1 MKQCKRLAALLLCMV
16 LLATMIPSAS
26 AYTAGDNVNVYLDL
40 TALLSLPEHHLL
52 AFPWMATKYCSSAE
66 NGNTLTTSGEW
77 IYCIDYY
84 NKAQQGV
91 VSSTATVL
99 EDTTYWTNLSI
110 RAQQGITYALIYGC
124 PSYSNEFFGYA
135 ATQLI
140 IWEYQTGARTSAT
153 QSCGMFSTTLAS
165 NSRLK
170 ANYDG
175 ILAQIALHQALPS
188 FNRQKIT
195 LNGYGRANGVT
206 ITDANG
212 TFRNDQWSISAS
224 AAKSGVVVEQTGNN
238 LFVYATEALAPN
250 KPVNIGLQR
259 KLLVSTGN
267 ALCVMSAAQHAVLG
281 TPPDPLAVSLSVQ
294 VNATGALKIKK
305 TSEDGVVAGITFR
318 VTGNNYDQ
326 TVTTDTNGELL
337 LEKLLPG
344 TYTVTEQDAPDRYEP
359 QQPQTVTVTANATAE
374 VQFSNVL
381 KRGSLKIRKVSE
393 DGVVAGITFHVT
405 GTNGY
410 DQTATTNDAGELL
423 LEKLLPG
430 TYTVTEQDA
439 PDRYEPQQPQT
450 VTVTANA
457 TAEVQFSN
465 VLKRGSLKI
474 RKVSEDGVVAGITF
488 HVTGTN
494 GYDQTATTND
504 AGELLLEKLL
514 PGTYTV
520 TEQDAPDRY
529 APQQPKT
536 ITVKADA
543 VAEIKFENV
552 IKRGTVYG
560 KKVDPDGGK
569 ISGAVF
575 GVFSADE
582 TEFTKETAVQIATS
596 DEHGQFA
603 FEDVLFGSWLIKEL
617 EPAEGFLANEKIYP
631 VTIFENAQRLEI
643 IAVNYRIPEIH
654 TTATVGGEKAVGASG
669 VITLTDTV
677 SYKHLIPGKE
687 YTLTGK
693 LMDKATGKAFLLD
706 GEEITSEVTFTPD
719 EPDGEIEVEFTFDA
733 RSIQEKTDLVVF
745 EGLRSD
751 GIELAVHADIEDVGQ
766 TVTIIPPE
774 IHTTADVDGEKAV
787 GASGVITLTDTV
799 SYKHLIPG
807 KEYTL
812 TGKLMDKAT
821 GEAFLLDGK
830 EITSEVT
837 FTPDEPDGVIEVEF
851 TFDARLIQ
859 IETDLVVFEGLRS
872 DGIELAVHAD
882 IEDVGQTVTIIPPEI
897 HTTATIGGK
906 KEATAAGTITIEDV
920 VKYENLLPGKEYTV
934 FGELMDKSTGKSF
947 LVDGKPVT
955 AEATFTPEKSS
966 GEVKVEFT
974 FDAAGISEKTDIVVF
989 EAVYHEKVLLAVH
1002 ADIEDEGQTVTIT
1015 PPETPKTG
1023 DSSHI
1028 LPWSILCGAAALGT
1042 LMIAIA
1048 DKKRRATK

>member
-26 AYTAGDNVNVYLDL
+26 AYSAGDSVNVYLDL
-40 TALLSLPEHHLL
+40 TALLSLPEHNLL
-52 AFPWMATKYCSSAE
+52 AFPWMATRYCTSAE
-66 NGNTLTTSGEW
+66 NGNTLTTSGDW

-212 TFRNDQWSISAS
+212 TFRNDQWSISAG

-238 LFVYATEALAPN
+238 LFVYATEALTPN
-250 KPVNIGLQR
+250 KAVNIGLQR

-294 VNATGALKIKK
+294 VNATGSLKIRK
-305 TSEDGVVAGITFR
+305 TSEDGIVAGITFR
-318 VTGNNYDQ
+318 VTGNGYDQ
-326 TVTTDTNGELL
+326 TATTNDAGELL
-337 LEKLLPG
+337 LQNLLPG

-381 KRGSLKIRKVSE
+381 KRGSLKIIKTSE
-393 DGVVAGITFHVT
+393 DGIVAGITFRVT
-405 GTNGY
+405 GNGY

-423 LEKLLPG
+423 LE
-430 TYTVTEQDA
+430 
-439 PDRYEPQQPQT
+439 
-450 VTVTANA
+450 N
-457 TAEVQFSN
+457 
-465 VLKRGSLKI
+465 
-474 RKVSEDGVVAGITF
+474 
-488 HVTGTN
+488 
-494 GYDQTATTND
+494 
-504 AGELLLEKLL
+504 LL

-575 GVFSADE
+575 GLFAADE
-582 TEFTKETAVQIATS
+582 TEFTKETAVQLATS
-596 DEHGQFA
+596 DENGQFA
-603 FEDVLFGSWLIKEL
+603 FANVLYGDWIIKEL
-617 EPAEGFLANEKIYP
+617 EPAEGFLPNEKIYP
-631 VTIFENAQRLEI
+631 VTISKDAQRLEI

-654 TTATVGGEKAVGASG
+654 TTATVDGEKTVGAAG

-706 GEEITSEVTFTPD
+706 GKEITSEVTFTPD

-733 RSIQEKTDLVVF
+733 R
-745 EGLRSD
+745 
-751 GIELAVHADIEDVGQ
+751 
-766 TVTIIPPE
+766 
-774 IHTTADVDGEKAV
+774 
-787 GASGVITLTDTV
+787 
-799 SYKHLIPG
+799 
-807 KEYTL
+807 
-812 TGKLMDKAT
+812 
-821 GEAFLLDGK
+821 
-830 EITSEVT
+830 
-837 FTPDEPDGVIEVEF
+837 
-851 TFDARLIQ
+851 LIQ
-859 IETDLVVFEGLRS
+859 IETDLVAFEGLRS

-920 VKYENLLPGKEYTV
+920 VKYENLIPGKEYTV

-947 LVDGKPVT
+947 LVDGKPIT

-974 FDAAGISEKTDIVVF
+974 FDAAGISEKTDVVVF

-1002 ADIEDEGQTVTIT
+1002 ADIEDVGQTVTLT

-1028 LPWSILCGAAALGT
+1028 LPWSILCGAAALGA

>member
-26 AYTAGDNVNVYLDL
+26 AYSAGDNVNVYLDL
-40 TALLSLPEHHLL
+40 TALLSLPEHNLL
-52 AFPWMATKYCSSAE
+52 AFPWMATKYCTSAE
-66 NGNTLTTSGEW
+66 NGNTLTTSGDW

-91 VSSTATVL
+91 VTSGT
-99 EDTTYWTNLSI
+99 TNLVDTPYW
-110 RAQQGITYALIYGC
+110 RALSRNAQRGITYALIYGC
-124 PSYSNEFFGYA
+124 PHYSNEFFGYA

-140 IWEYQTGARTSAT
+140 IWEYQTGARSYAA
-153 QSCGMFSTTLAS
+153 QSCGMFSTTLSS

-175 ILAQIALHQALPS
+175 ILAQIALHETVPS
-188 FNRQKIT
+188 FDGQRIT

-212 TFRNDQWSISAS
+212 TFRNDQWSIAGSNP
-224 AAKSGVVVEQTGNN
+224 GVVVEQTGDN
-238 LFVYATEALAPN
+238 LFVYATEALTPN
-250 KPVNIGLQR
+250 NPVNIGLRRQ
-259 KLLVSTGN
+259 LLVSTGN

-294 VNATGALKIKK
+294 VNATGSLKIKK

-318 VTGNNYDQ
+318 VTGKNYDQ
-326 TVTTDTNGELL
+326 TATTNDAGELL
-337 LEKLLPG
+337 LQNLLPG
-344 TYTVTEQDAPDRYEP
+344 TYTVTEQNAPERYEP

-381 KRGSLKIRKVSE
+381 KRGSLKIRKTSE
-393 DGVVAGITFHVT
+393 DGIVAGITFRVT

-423 LEKLLPG
+423 LQNLLPG

-439 PDRYEPQQPQT
+439 PDRYEPQPPQT

-457 TAEVQFSN
+457 TAEVRFAN
-465 VLKRGSLKI
+465 TLRRGGLKI
-474 RKVSEDGVVAGITF
+474 RKTSEDGVVAGITF
-488 HVTGTN
+488 RVTGTN

-504 AGELLLEKLL
+504 AGELLLQNLL

-536 ITVKADA
+536 VTVKADA
-543 VAEIKFENV
+543 VIEVTFRNT
-552 IKRGTVYG
+552 IKRGTIHG
-560 KKVDPDGGK
+560 KKVDSDGGK

-575 GVFSADE
+575 GLFAADE
-582 TEFTKETAVQIATS
+582 TEFSAETAVQIATS
-596 DEHGQFA
+596 DENGQFA
-603 FEDVLFGSWLIKEL
+603 FANVLFGSWLIKEL

-631 VTIFENAQRLEI
+631 VTISENAQRLEI
-643 IAVNYRIPEIH
+643 IVVNYRIPEIH

-669 VITLTDTV
+669 VITLTDAV

-766 TVTIIPPE
+766 TVTLTPPE
-774 IHTTADVDGEKAV
+774 IHTTATVGGEKTV
-787 GASGVITLTDTV
+787 GAAGVITLTDTV

-821 GEAFLLDGK
+821 GKAFLLDGK

-837 FTPDEPDGVIEVEF
+837 FTPDEPDGEIEVEF

-859 IETDLVVFEGLRS
+859 EKTDLVVFEGLRS

-882 IEDVGQTVTIIPPEI
+882 IEDVGQTVTLTPPEI

-920 VKYENLLPGKEYTV
+920 VKYENLIPGKEYTV
-934 FGELMDKSTGKSF
+934 FGELMDKATGKSF

-955 AEATFTPEKSS
+955 AEATFTPKKSS

-974 FDAAGISEKTDIVVF
+974 FDAAGISEKTDVVVF

-1002 ADIEDEGQTVTIT
+1002 ADIEDVGQTVTLT

-1023 DSSHI
+1023 DSNHI
-1028 LPWSILCGAAALGT
+1028 LPWSILCGAAALGA

-1048 DKKRRATK
+1048 DTKRRAVK

>member
-66 NGNTLTTSGEW
+66 NGNTLTTSGDW

-91 VSSTATVL
+91 VTSGT
-99 EDTTYWTNLSI
+99 TNLVDTSYW
-110 RAQQGITYALIYGC
+110 RALSRNAQRGITYALIYGC
-124 PSYSNEFFGYA
+124 PHYSNEFFGYA

-140 IWEYQTGARTSAT
+140 IWEYQTGARSYAA
-153 QSCGMFSTTLAS
+153 QSCGMFSTTLSS

-175 ILAQIALHQALPS
+175 ILAQIALHETAPS
-188 FNRQKIT
+188 FDSQRIT

-212 TFRNDQWSISAS
+212 TFRNDQWSISSS

-238 LFVYATEALAPN
+238 LFVYATEALTPN

-294 VNATGALKIKK
+294 VNATGSLKIRK
-305 TSEDGVVAGITFR
+305 TSEDGIVAGITFR
-318 VTGNNYDQ
+318 VTGNGYDQ
-326 TVTTDTNGELL
+326 TATTNDAGELL
-337 LEKLLPG
+337 LQNLLPG
-344 TYTVTEQDAPDRYEP
+344 TYTVTEQNAPERYEP

-374 VQFSNVL
+374 VRFSNVL
-381 KRGSLKIRKVSE
+381 KRGGLKIKKTSE
-393 DGVVAGITFHVT
+393 DGIVAGITFRVT
-405 GTNGY
+405 SNGY

-457 TAEVQFSN
+457 TAEVRFSN

-474 RKVSEDGVVAGITF
+474 KKTSEDGIVAGITF
-488 HVTGTN
+488 RVTGAN

-504 AGELLLEKLL
+504 AGELLLQNLL

-520 TEQDAPDRY
+520 TEQDAPERY

-543 VAEIKFENV
+543 VAEVTFRNT

-575 GVFSADE
+575 GLFVADE
-582 TEFTKETAVQIATS
+582 TEFTKDTAVQLSTS
-596 DEHGQFA
+596 DENGQFA
-603 FEDVLFGSWLIKEL
+603 FEDVLYGDWIIKEL
-617 EPAEGFLANEKIYP
+617 EPAEGFLPNEKVYP
-631 VTIFENAQRLEI
+631 VTISENAQRLEI

-654 TTATVGGEKAVGASG
+654 TTATVGGEKAVGAAG

-693 LMDKATGKAFLLD
+693 LMDKATGK
-706 GEEITSEVTFTPD
+706 
-719 EPDGEIEVEFTFDA
+719 
-733 RSIQEKTDLVVF
+733 
-745 EGLRSD
+745 
-751 GIELAVHADIEDVGQ
+751 
-766 TVTIIPPE
+766 
-774 IHTTADVDGEKAV
+774 
-787 GASGVITLTDTV
+787 
-799 SYKHLIPG
+799 
-807 KEYTL
+807 
-812 TGKLMDKAT
+812 
-821 GEAFLLDGK
+821 AFLLDGK

-920 VKYENLLPGKEYTV
+920 VKYENLIPGKEYTV

-1028 LPWSILCGAAALGT
+1028 LPWSILCGAAALGA

>member
-26 AYTAGDNVNVYLDL
+26 AYSAGDNVNVYLDL
-40 TALLSLPEHHLL
+40 TALLSLPEHNLL
-52 AFPWMATKYCSSAE
+52 AFPWMATKYCTSAE
-66 NGNTLTTSGEW
+66 NGNTLTTSGDW

-91 VSSTATVL
+91 VTSGT
-99 EDTTYWTNLSI
+99 TNLVDTPYW
-110 RAQQGITYALIYGC
+110 RALSRNAQRGITYALIYGC
-124 PSYSNEFFGYA
+124 PHYSNEFFGYA

-140 IWEYQTGARTSAT
+140 IWEYQTGARSYAA
-153 QSCGMFSTTLAS
+153 QSCGMFSTTLSS

-175 ILAQIALHQALPS
+175 ILAQIALHETVPS
-188 FNRQKIT
+188 FDGQRIT

-212 TFRNDQWSISAS
+212 TFRNDQWSIAGSNP
-224 AAKSGVVVEQTGNN
+224 GVVVEQTGDN
-238 LFVYATEALAPN
+238 LFVYATEALTPN
-250 KPVNIGLQR
+250 NPVNIGLQR
-259 KLLVSTGN
+259 KLLVATGN

-294 VNATGALKIKK
+294 VNATGSLKIRK
-305 TSEDGVVAGITFR
+305 TSEDGIVAGITFR
-318 VTGNNYDQ
+318 VTGSNYDQ
-326 TVTTDTNGELL
+326 TATTDANGELL
-337 LEKLLPG
+337 LQNLLPG
-344 TYTVTEQDAPDRYEP
+344 TYTVTEQDAPDRYVP

-374 VQFSNVL
+374 VTFSNVL
-381 KRGSLKIRKVSE
+381 KRGGLKIKKVSE

-405 GTNGY
+405 GANGY
-410 DQTATTNDAGELL
+410 DQTATTDA
-423 LEKLLPG
+423 
-430 TYTVTEQDA
+430 
-439 PDRYEPQQPQT
+439 
-450 VTVTANA
+450 N
-457 TAEVQFSN
+457 
-465 VLKRGSLKI
+465 
-474 RKVSEDGVVAGITF
+474 
-488 HVTGTN
+488 
-494 GYDQTATTND
+494 
-504 AGELLLEKLL
+504 GELLLEKLL

-529 APQQPKT
+529 APQQPQT
-536 ITVKADA
+536 VTVKADA

-654 TTATVGGEKAVGASG
+654 TTATVGGEKAVGAAG

-693 LMDKATGKAFLLD
+693 LMDKATGKSFLVD
-706 GEEITSEVTFTPD
+706 GKPVTAEVTFTP
-719 EPDGEIEVEFTFDA
+719 EKSSGEVKVEFTFDA

-766 TVTIIPPE
+766 TVTLTPPE
-774 IHTTADVDGEKAV
+774 IHTTATVGGEKTV
-787 GASGVITLTDTV
+787 GAAGVITLTDTV

-821 GEAFLLDGK
+821 G
-830 EITSEVT
+830 
-837 FTPDEPDGVIEVEF
+837 
-851 TFDARLIQ
+851 
-859 IETDLVVFEGLRS
+859 
-872 DGIELAVHAD
+872 
-882 IEDVGQTVTIIPPEI
+882 
-897 HTTATIGGK
+897 
-906 KEATAAGTITIEDV
+906 
-920 VKYENLLPGKEYTV
+920 
-934 FGELMDKSTGKSF
+934 KSF

-955 AEATFTPEKSS
+955 AEVTFTPEKSS

-974 FDAAGISEKTDIVVF
+974 FDAAGISEKTDVVVF

-1002 ADIEDEGQTVTIT
+1002 ADIEDVGQTVTLT

-1028 LPWSILCGAAALGT
+1028 LPWSILCGAAALGA

>member
-40 TALLSLPEHHLL
+40 TALLSLPEHNLL
-52 AFPWMATKYCSSAE
+52 AFPWMATRYCSSAE
-66 NGNTLTTSGEW
+66 NGNTLTTSGDW

-91 VSSTATVL
+91 VSSSASDLTATG
-99 EDTTYWTNLSI
+99 YWQNLS
-110 RAQQGITYALIYGC
+110 RFARYGITYALIYGC
-124 PSYSNEFFGYA
+124 PNYSNEFFGYA

-140 IWEYQTGARTSAT
+140 IWEYQTGARLSAS
-153 QSCGMFSTTLAS
+153 QSCDMFATTLAS

-175 ILAQIALHQALPS
+175 ILAQIALHQTPPS
-188 FNRQKIT
+188 FDSQRIT

-206 ITDANG
+206 ITDTNG
-212 TFRNDQWSISAS
+212 IFRNDQWSIAGSNP
-224 AAKSGVVVEQTGNN
+224 GVVVEQTGNN
-238 LFVYATEALAPN
+238 LFVYATEALTPN

-259 KLLVSTGN
+259 KLLVATGN

-318 VTGNNYDQ
+318 VTGSNYDQ
-326 TVTTDTNGELL
+326 TATTDANGELL
-337 LEKLLPG
+337 LQNLLPG
-344 TYTVTEQDAPDRYEP
+344 TYTVTEQDAPDRYVP

-374 VQFSNVL
+374 VTFSNVL
-381 KRGSLKIRKVSE
+381 KRGGLKIKKVSE

-405 GTNGY
+405 GANGY
-410 DQTATTNDAGELL
+410 DQTATTDANGELL

-430 TYTVTEQDA
+430 A
-439 PDRYEPQQPQT
+439 
-450 VTVTANA
+450 
-457 TAEVQFSN
+457 
-465 VLKRGSLKI
+465 
-474 RKVSEDGVVAGITF
+474 
-488 HVTGTN
+488 
-494 GYDQTATTND
+494 
-504 AGELLLEKLL
+504 
-514 PGTYTV
+514 YTV

-529 APQQPKT
+529 APQHPKT

-543 VAEIKFENV
+543 VAEVTFRNT

-575 GVFSADE
+575 GLFPADE
-582 TEFTKETAVQIATS
+582 TEFTKETAVQLSTS
-596 DEHGQFA
+596 DENGRFA
-603 FEDVLFGSWLIKEL
+603 FANVLYGDWTIKEL
-617 EPAEGFLANEKIYP
+617 EPAEGFLPNEKIYP
-631 VTIFENAQRLEI
+631 VTISENAQRLEI
-643 IAVNYRIPEIH
+643 IAVNYRI
-654 TTATVGGEKAVGASG
+654 
-669 VITLTDTV
+669 
-677 SYKHLIPGKE
+677 
-687 YTLTGK
+687 
-693 LMDKATGKAFLLD
+693 
-706 GEEITSEVTFTPD
+706 
-719 EPDGEIEVEFTFDA
+719 
-733 RSIQEKTDLVVF
+733 
-745 EGLRSD
+745 
-751 GIELAVHADIEDVGQ
+751 
-766 TVTIIPPE
+766 PE

-821 GEAFLLDGK
+821 GKAFLLDGK

-897 HTTATIGGK
+897 HTTATISGK

-920 VKYENLLPGKEYTV
+920 VKYENLIPGKEYTV

-1002 ADIEDEGQTVTIT
+1002 ADIEDVGQTVTIT

-1028 LPWSILCGAAALGT
+1028 LPWSILCGAAALGA

-1048 DKKRRATK
+1048 DKKRREVK

>member
-40 TALLSLPEHHLL
+40 TALLSLPEHNLL
-52 AFPWMATKYCSSAE
+52 AFPWMATRYCTSAE
-66 NGNTLTTSGEW
+66 NGNTLTTSGDW

-91 VSSTATVL
+91 VTSGTTTL
-99 EDTTYWTNLSI
+99 EDTPYWVNLSL
-110 RAQQGITYALIYGC
+110 RARRGITYALIYGC
-124 PSYSNEFFGYA
+124 PNYSNEFFGYA

-175 ILAQIALHQALPS
+175 ILTQIALHQTPPS
-188 FNRQKIT
+188 FDGQRIT

-206 ITDANG
+206 ITDTNG

-224 AAKSGVVVEQTGNN
+224 AAKSGVVVEQTGDN
-238 LFVYATEALAPN
+238 LFIYATENLSPN

-318 VTGNNYDQ
+318 VTGTNGYDQ
-326 TVTTDTNGELL
+326 TATTDANGELL

-359 QQPQTVTVTANATAE
+359 QPPQTVTVTANATAE

-381 KRGSLKIRKVSE
+381 KRGDLKIKKVSEDGVVAGITFRVTGNNYDQTATTDANGELLLQNLLPGTYTVTEQDAPDRYVPQQPQTVTVTANATAEVTFSNVLKRGGLKIKKVSE

-405 GTNGY
+405 GANGY
-410 DQTATTNDAGELL
+410 DQTATTDANGELL

-430 TYTVTEQDA
+430 A
-439 PDRYEPQQPQT
+439 
-450 VTVTANA
+450 
-457 TAEVQFSN
+457 
-465 VLKRGSLKI
+465 
-474 RKVSEDGVVAGITF
+474 
-488 HVTGTN
+488 
-494 GYDQTATTND
+494 
-504 AGELLLEKLL
+504 
-514 PGTYTV
+514 YTV

-529 APQQPKT
+529 APQHPKT

-543 VAEIKFENV
+543 VAEVTFRNT

-575 GVFSADE
+575 GLFPADE
-582 TEFTKETAVQIATS
+582 TEFTKETAVQLSTS
-596 DEHGQFA
+596 DENGRFA
-603 FEDVLFGSWLIKEL
+603 FANVLYGDWTIKEL
-617 EPAEGFLANEKIYP
+617 EPAEGFLPNEKIYP
-631 VTIFENAQRLEI
+631 VTISENAQRLEI

-654 TTATVGGEKAVGASG
+654 TTADVDGEKAVGASG

-766 TVTIIPPE
+766 TVT
-774 IHTTADVDGEKAV
+774 
-787 GASGVITLTDTV
+787 LT
-799 SYKHLIPG
+799 
-807 KEYTL
+807 
-812 TGKLMDKAT
+812 
-821 GEAFLLDGK
+821 
-830 EITSEVT
+830 
-837 FTPDEPDGVIEVEF
+837 
-851 TFDARLIQ
+851 
-859 IETDLVVFEGLRS
+859 
-872 DGIELAVHAD
+872 
-882 IEDVGQTVTIIPPEI
+882 PPEI

-906 KEATAAGTITIEDV
+906 KEATAADTITIEDV
-920 VKYENLLPGKEYTV
+920 VKYKNLIPGKEYTV

-947 LVDGKPVT
+947 FVDGKPVT

-966 GEVKVEFT
+966 GEVKMEFT
-974 FDAAGISEKTDIVVF
+974 FNAAGITEKTDIVVF

-1002 ADIEDEGQTVTIT
+1002 ADIEDVGQTVTLT

-1028 LPWSILCGAAALGT
+1028 LPWTILCGAAALGA

-1048 DKKRRATK
+1048 DKKRRAVK

>member
-16 LLATMIPSAS
+16 LLATMMPSAS

-40 TALLSLPEHHLL
+40 TSLLSLPEHNLL
-52 AFPWMATKYCSSAE
+52 AFPWMATRYCTSAE
-66 NGNTLTTSGEW
+66 NGNTLTTSGDW

-91 VSSTATVL
+91 VSSNAKNLTNTP
-99 EDTTYWTNLSI
+99 YWQNLSLD
-110 RAQQGITYALIYGC
+110 AQKGITYALIYGC

-135 ATQLI
+135 ATQLL
-140 IWEYQTGARTSAT
+140 IWEYQTGARTSAA
-153 QSCGMFSTTLAS
+153 QFCGMFSTTLSS

-175 ILAQIALHQALPS
+175 ILAQIALHETAPS
-188 FNRQKIT
+188 FDGQRII
-195 LNGYGRANGVT
+195 LNGYGRANGIT

-212 TFRNDQWSISAS
+212 TFRNDQWSISAG

-238 LFVYATEALAPN
+238 LFVYATEALTAN
-250 KPVNIGLQR
+250 KAVNIGLQR

-318 VTGNNYDQ
+318 VTGANGYDQ
-326 TVTTDTNGELL
+326 TATTNDAGELL
-337 LEKLLPG
+337 LQNLLPG
-344 TYTVTEQDAPDRYEP
+344 TYTVTEQDAPDRYAP
-359 QQPQTVTVTANATAE
+359 QHPQTVTVTANATAE
-374 VQFSNVL
+374 VRFANTL
-381 KRGSLKIRKVSE
+381 RRGDLKIRKVSE
-393 DGVVAGITFHVT
+393 DGVVAGITFRVT

-423 LEKLLPG
+423 L
-430 TYTVTEQDA
+430 Q
-439 PDRYEPQQPQT
+439 
-450 VTVTANA
+450 N
-457 TAEVQFSN
+457 
-465 VLKRGSLKI
+465 
-474 RKVSEDGVVAGITF
+474 
-488 HVTGTN
+488 
-494 GYDQTATTND
+494 
-504 AGELLLEKLL
+504 LL

-552 IKRGTVYG
+552 IKRGTAYG

-575 GVFSADE
+575 GLFASTE
-582 TEFTKETAVQIATS
+582 TEFSEESAVQIATS
-596 DEHGQFA
+596 DENGQFA
-603 FEDVLFGSWLIKEL
+603 FEDVLYGDWIIKEL
-617 EPAEGFLANEKIYP
+617 EPAEGFLPNEKIYP
-631 VTIFENAQRLEI
+631 VTISENAQRLEI

-654 TTATVGGEKAVGASG
+654 TTADVDGEKAVGASG

-766 TVTIIPPE
+766 TVTLTPPE
-774 IHTTADVDGEKAV
+774 IHTTATVGGEKTV
-787 GASGVITLTDTV
+787 GAAGVITLTDTV

-821 GEAFLLDGK
+821 G
-830 EITSEVT
+830 
-837 FTPDEPDGVIEVEF
+837 
-851 TFDARLIQ
+851 
-859 IETDLVVFEGLRS
+859 
-872 DGIELAVHAD
+872 
-882 IEDVGQTVTIIPPEI
+882 
-897 HTTATIGGK
+897 
-906 KEATAAGTITIEDV
+906 
-920 VKYENLLPGKEYTV
+920 
-934 FGELMDKSTGKSF
+934 KSF

-955 AEATFTPEKSS
+955 AEVTFTPEKSS

-974 FDAAGISEKTDIVVF
+974 FDAAGISEKTDVVVF

-1002 ADIEDEGQTVTIT
+1002 ADIEDVGQTVTLT

-1028 LPWSILCGAAALGT
+1028 LPWSILCGAAALGA

>member
-40 TALLSLPEHHLL
+40 TALLSLPEHNLL
-52 AFPWMATKYCSSAE
+52 AFPWMATKYCTSAE
-66 NGNTLTTSGEW
+66 NGNTLTTSGDW

-91 VSSTATVL
+91 VTSGT
-99 EDTTYWTNLSI
+99 TNLVDTSYW
-110 RAQQGITYALIYGC
+110 RALSRNAQRGITYALIYGC
-124 PSYSNEFFGYA
+124 PHYSNEFFGYA

-140 IWEYQTGARTSAT
+140 IWEYQTGARSYAA
-153 QSCGMFSTTLAS
+153 QSCGMFSTTLSS

-175 ILAQIALHQALPS
+175 ILTQIALHETVPS
-188 FNRQKIT
+188 FDGQRIT
-195 LNGYGRANGVT
+195 LNGYGRPNGVT
-206 ITDANG
+206 ISDTTGN
-212 TFRNDQWSISAS
+212 FKNDQWSISAS
-224 AAKSGVVVEQTGNN
+224 AAKSGVVVEQTGDN
-238 LFVYATEALAPN
+238 LFIYATENLSPN

-326 TVTTDTNGELL
+326 TATTNDAGELL
-337 LEKLLPG
+337 LQNLLPG
-344 TYTVTEQDAPDRYEP
+344 TYTVTEQDAPDRYVP

-374 VQFSNVL
+374 VTFSNVL
-381 KRGSLKIRKVSE
+381 KRGGLKIKKVSE

-405 GTNGY
+405 GANGY
-410 DQTATTNDAGELL
+410 DQTATTDANGELL

-430 TYTVTEQDA
+430 A
-439 PDRYEPQQPQT
+439 
-450 VTVTANA
+450 
-457 TAEVQFSN
+457 
-465 VLKRGSLKI
+465 
-474 RKVSEDGVVAGITF
+474 
-488 HVTGTN
+488 
-494 GYDQTATTND
+494 
-504 AGELLLEKLL
+504 
-514 PGTYTV
+514 YTV

-529 APQQPKT
+529 APQHPKT

-543 VAEIKFENV
+543 VAEVTFRNT

-575 GVFSADE
+575 GLFPADE
-582 TEFTKETAVQIATS
+582 TEFTKETAVQLSTS
-596 DEHGQFA
+596 DENGRFA
-603 FEDVLFGSWLIKEL
+603 FANVLYGDWTIKEL
-617 EPAEGFLANEKIYP
+617 EPAEGFLPNEKIYP
-631 VTIFENAQRLEI
+631 VTISENAQRLEI
-643 IAVNYRIPEIH
+643 IAVNYRI
-654 TTATVGGEKAVGASG
+654 
-669 VITLTDTV
+669 
-677 SYKHLIPGKE
+677 
-687 YTLTGK
+687 
-693 LMDKATGKAFLLD
+693 
-706 GEEITSEVTFTPD
+706 
-719 EPDGEIEVEFTFDA
+719 
-733 RSIQEKTDLVVF
+733 
-745 EGLRSD
+745 
-751 GIELAVHADIEDVGQ
+751 
-766 TVTIIPPE
+766 PE

-821 GEAFLLDGK
+821 GKAFLLDGK

-897 HTTATIGGK
+897 HTTATISGK

-920 VKYENLLPGKEYTV
+920 VKYENLIPGKEYTV

-1002 ADIEDEGQTVTIT
+1002 ADIEDVGQTVTIP

-1028 LPWSILCGAAALGT
+1028 LPWSILCGAAALGA

>member
-26 AYTAGDNVNVYLDL
+26 AYSAGDNVNVYLDL
-40 TALLSLPEHHLL
+40 TALLSLPEHNLL
-52 AFPWMATKYCSSAE
+52 AFPWMATKYCTSAE
-66 NGNTLTTSGEW
+66 NGNTLTTSGDW

-91 VSSTATVL
+91 VTSGT
-99 EDTTYWTNLSI
+99 TNLVDTPYW
-110 RAQQGITYALIYGC
+110 RALSRNAQRGITYALIYGC
-124 PSYSNEFFGYA
+124 PHYSNEFFGYA

-140 IWEYQTGARTSAT
+140 IWEYQTGARSYAA
-153 QSCGMFSTTLAS
+153 QSCGMFSTTLSS

-175 ILAQIALHQALPS
+175 ILAQIALHETVPS
-188 FNRQKIT
+188 FDGQRIT

-212 TFRNDQWSISAS
+212 TFRNDQWSIAGSNP
-224 AAKSGVVVEQTGNN
+224 GVVVEQTGDN
-238 LFVYATEALAPN
+238 LFVYATEALTPN
-250 KPVNIGLQR
+250 NPVNIGLRRQ
-259 KLLVSTGN
+259 LLVSTGN

-294 VNATGALKIKK
+294 VNATGSLKIRK
-305 TSEDGVVAGITFR
+305 TSEDGIVAGITFR
-318 VTGNNYDQ
+318 VTGKNYDQ
-326 TVTTDTNGELL
+326 TATTNDAGELL
-337 LEKLLPG
+337 LQNLLPG
-344 TYTVTEQDAPDRYEP
+344 TYTVTEQNAPERYEPQQPQTVTVTANATAEVTFANVLKRGGLKIRKTSEDGIVAGITFRVTGKNYDQTATTNDAGELLLQNLLPGTYIVTEQDAPERYEP

-381 KRGSLKIRKVSE
+381 KRGDLKIKKVSE
-393 DGVVAGITFHVT
+393 DDVVAGITFRVT
-405 GTNGY
+405 GN
-410 DQTATTNDAGELL
+410 N
-423 LEKLLPG
+423 
-430 TYTVTEQDA
+430 
-439 PDRYEPQQPQT
+439 
-450 VTVTANA
+450 
-457 TAEVQFSN
+457 
-465 VLKRGSLKI
+465 
-474 RKVSEDGVVAGITF
+474 
-488 HVTGTN
+488 
-494 GYDQTATTND
+494 YDQTATTND

-529 APQQPKT
+529 APQQPQT
-536 ITVKADA
+536 VTVKADA

-766 TVTIIPPE
+766 TVTLTPPE
-774 IHTTADVDGEKAV
+774 IHTTATVGGEKTV
-787 GASGVITLTDTV
+787 GAAGVITLTDTV

-821 GEAFLLDGK
+821 G
-830 EITSEVT
+830 
-837 FTPDEPDGVIEVEF
+837 
-851 TFDARLIQ
+851 
-859 IETDLVVFEGLRS
+859 
-872 DGIELAVHAD
+872 
-882 IEDVGQTVTIIPPEI
+882 
-897 HTTATIGGK
+897 
-906 KEATAAGTITIEDV
+906 
-920 VKYENLLPGKEYTV
+920 
-934 FGELMDKSTGKSF
+934 KSF

-955 AEATFTPEKSS
+955 AEVTSTPEKSS

-974 FDAAGISEKTDIVVF
+974 FDAAGISEKTDVVVF

-1028 LPWSILCGAAALGT
+1028 LPWSILCGAAALGA

>member
-1 MKQCKRLAALLLCMV
+1 M
-16 LLATMIPSAS
+16 
-26 AYTAGDNVNVYLDL
+26 
-40 TALLSLPEHHLL
+40 
-52 AFPWMATKYCSSAE
+52 
-66 NGNTLTTSGEW
+66 
-77 IYCIDYY
+77 
-84 NKAQQGV
+84 
-91 VSSTATVL
+91 
-99 EDTTYWTNLSI
+99 
-110 RAQQGITYALIYGC
+110 
-124 PSYSNEFFGYA
+124 
-135 ATQLI
+135 
-140 IWEYQTGARTSAT
+140 
-153 QSCGMFSTTLAS
+153 
-165 NSRLK
+165 
-170 ANYDG
+170 
-175 ILAQIALHQALPS
+175 
-188 FNRQKIT
+188 
-195 LNGYGRANGVT
+195 
-206 ITDANG
+206 
-212 TFRNDQWSISAS
+212 
-224 AAKSGVVVEQTGNN
+224 
-238 LFVYATEALAPN
+238 
-250 KPVNIGLQR
+250 
-259 KLLVSTGN
+259 
-267 ALCVMSAAQHAVLG
+267 
-281 TPPDPLAVSLSVQ
+281 
-294 VNATGALKIKK
+294 
-305 TSEDGVVAGITFR
+305 
-318 VTGNNYDQ
+318 
-326 TVTTDTNGELL
+326 
-337 LEKLLPG
+337 PG
-344 TYTVTEQDAPDRYEP
+344 TYIVTEQDAPERYEP

-381 KRGSLKIRKVSE
+381 KRGDLKIKKVSE

-405 GTNGY
+405 GANGY
-410 DQTATTNDAGELL
+410 DQTATTDA
-423 LEKLLPG
+423 
-430 TYTVTEQDA
+430 
-439 PDRYEPQQPQT
+439 
-450 VTVTANA
+450 N
-457 TAEVQFSN
+457 
-465 VLKRGSLKI
+465 
-474 RKVSEDGVVAGITF
+474 
-488 HVTGTN
+488 
-494 GYDQTATTND
+494 
-504 AGELLLEKLL
+504 GELLLEKLL

-536 ITVKADA
+536 VTVKADA

-575 GVFSADE
+575 GLFADDE
-582 TEFTKETAVQIATS
+582 TEFSEETAVQLATS

-706 GEEITSEVTFTPD
+706 GEEITSEVTFTP
-719 EPDGEIEVEFTFDA
+719 EKSSGEVKVEFTFDA
-733 RSIQEKTDLVVF
+733 AGISEKTDVVVF
-745 EGLRSD
+745 E
-751 GIELAVHADIEDVGQ
+751 AVYH
-766 TVTIIPPE
+766 
-774 IHTTADVDGEKAV
+774 EKV
-787 GASGVITLTDTV
+787 L
-799 SYKHLIPG
+799 
-807 KEYTL
+807 
-812 TGKLMDKAT
+812 
-821 GEAFLLDGK
+821 
-830 EITSEVT
+830 
-837 FTPDEPDGVIEVEF
+837 
-851 TFDARLIQ
+851 
-859 IETDLVVFEGLRS
+859 
-872 DGIELAVHAD
+872 LAVHAD

-920 VKYENLLPGKEYTV
+920 VNYENLIPGKEYTV
-934 FGELMDKSTGKSF
+934 FGELMDKATGKSF

-974 FDAAGISEKTDIVVF
+974 FNAAGITEKTDIVVF

-1002 ADIEDEGQTVTIT
+1002 ADIEDVGQTVTIT

-1028 LPWSILCGAAALGT
+1028 LPWSILCGAAALGA

>member
-1 MKQCKRLAALLLCMV
+1 MKQCKRLAALLLCLV

-66 NGNTLTTSGEW
+66 NGNTLTTSGDW

-91 VSSTATVL
+91 VTSGT
-99 EDTTYWTNLSI
+99 TNLVDTPYWRTLS
-110 RAQQGITYALIYGC
+110 RNARFGITYALIYGC
-124 PSYSNEFFGYA
+124 PNYSNEFYGYA

-140 IWEYQTGARTSAT
+140 IWEYQTGARISAT
-153 QSCGMFSTTLAS
+153 DNVGMFSTTLS
-165 NSRLK
+165 SSSRLK

-175 ILAQIALHQALPS
+175 ILAQIALHQMTPS
-188 FNRQKIT
+188 FDGQKIT

-212 TFRNDQWSISAS
+212 TFRNDQWSIAGSN
-224 AAKSGVVVEQTGNN
+224 SGVVVEQTGDN
-238 LFVYATEALAPN
+238 LFIYATEALTPN

-259 KLLVSTGN
+259 KLLVATGN

-294 VNATGALKIKK
+294 VNATGSLKIRK
-305 TSEDGVVAGITFR
+305 TSEDGIVAGITFR
-318 VTGNNYDQ
+318 VTGNGYDQ
-326 TVTTDTNGELL
+326 TATTNDAGELL
-337 LEKLLPG
+337 LQNLLPG
-344 TYTVTEQDAPDRYEP
+344 TYTVTEQNAPDRYEP
-359 QQPQTVTVTANATAE
+359 QQPKTVTVTANATAE
-374 VQFSNVL
+374 VTFSNVL
-381 KRGSLKIRKVSE
+381 KRGNLKIKKVSE

-405 GTNGY
+405 GNNY

-457 TAEVQFSN
+457 TAEVRFSN
-465 VLKRGSLKI
+465 VLKRGDLKI
-474 RKVSEDGVVAGITF
+474 KKTSEDGIVAGITF
-488 HVTGTN
+488 RVTGN
-494 GYDQTATTND
+494 NYDQTATTND

-529 APQQPKT
+529 APQQPQT
-536 ITVKADA
+536 VTVKADA

-745 EGLRSD
+745 EGLS
-751 GIELAVHADIEDVGQ
+751 
-766 TVTIIPPE
+766 
-774 IHTTADVDGEKAV
+774 
-787 GASGVITLTDTV
+787 
-799 SYKHLIPG
+799 
-807 KEYTL
+807 
-812 TGKLMDKAT
+812 
-821 GEAFLLDGK
+821 
-830 EITSEVT
+830 
-837 FTPDEPDGVIEVEF
+837 
-851 TFDARLIQ
+851 
-859 IETDLVVFEGLRS
+859 S

-920 VKYENLLPGKEYTV
+920 VNYENLIPGKEYTV

-1028 LPWSILCGAAALGT
+1028 LPWSILCGAAALGA

>member
-1 MKQCKRLAALLLCMV
+1 MKQCKRLAALLLCLV

-40 TALLSLPEHHLL
+40 TALLSLPEHNLL
-52 AFPWMATKYCSSAE
+52 AFPWMATRYCSSAE

-91 VSSTATVL
+91 VTSGTTML
-99 EDTTYWTNLSI
+99 EDTPYWRNLSLLA
-110 RAQQGITYALIYGC
+110 RRGITYALIYGC

-140 IWEYQTGARTSAT
+140 IWEYQTGARSYAT
-153 QSCGMFSTTLAS
+153 QSCGMFATTLAS
-165 NSRLK
+165 SSRLK

-175 ILAQIALHQALPS
+175 ILAQIALHEKAPS
-188 FNRQKIT
+188 FNQQKIT

-224 AAKSGVVVEQTGNN
+224 AAKSGVVVEQTGDN
-238 LFVYATEALAPN
+238 LFIYATENLSPN

-294 VNATGALKIKK
+294 VNATGSLKIKK

-318 VTGNNYDQ
+318 VTGNSYDQ
-326 TVTTDTNGELL
+326 TATTDANGELL

-359 QQPQTVTVTANATAE
+359 QQPQTVTVAANATAE
-374 VQFSNVL
+374 VRFANTL
-381 KRGSLKIRKVSE
+381 RRGGLKIRKTSE
-393 DGVVAGITFHVT
+393 DGVVAGITFRVT

-423 LEKLLPG
+423 L
-430 TYTVTEQDA
+430 Q
-439 PDRYEPQQPQT
+439 
-450 VTVTANA
+450 N
-457 TAEVQFSN
+457 
-465 VLKRGSLKI
+465 
-474 RKVSEDGVVAGITF
+474 
-488 HVTGTN
+488 
-494 GYDQTATTND
+494 
-504 AGELLLEKLL
+504 LL

-536 ITVKADA
+536 VTVKADA

-575 GVFSADE
+575 GLFADDE
-582 TEFTKETAVQIATS
+582 TEFSEETAVQLATS
-596 DEHGQFA
+596 DENGQFA
-603 FEDVLFGSWLIKEL
+603 FEDVLYGDWIIKEL

-631 VTIFENAQRLEI
+631 VTISEDAQLLEI

-654 TTATVGGEKAVGASG
+654 TTATVDGEKTVGAAG

-677 SYKHLIPGKE
+677 SYKHLIPGRE

-693 LMDKATGKAFLLD
+693 LMDKATGK
-706 GEEITSEVTFTPD
+706 
-719 EPDGEIEVEFTFDA
+719 
-733 RSIQEKTDLVVF
+733 
-745 EGLRSD
+745 
-751 GIELAVHADIEDVGQ
+751 
-766 TVTIIPPE
+766 
-774 IHTTADVDGEKAV
+774 
-787 GASGVITLTDTV
+787 
-799 SYKHLIPG
+799 
-807 KEYTL
+807 
-812 TGKLMDKAT
+812 
-821 GEAFLLDGK
+821 AFLLDGK

-859 IETDLVVFEGLRS
+859 IETDLVVFEGLSS

-882 IEDVGQTVTIIPPEI
+882 IEDVGQTVTITPPEI
-897 HTTATIGGK
+897 HTTATVGGEK
-906 KEATAAGTITIEDV
+906 TVGAAGVITLTDTVSYKHLI
-920 VKYENLLPGKEYTV
+920 PGKEYTLT
-934 FGELMDKSTGKSF
+934 GKLMDKATGKAF
-947 LVDGKPVT
+947 LLDGKEITSEV
-955 AEATFTPEKSS
+955 TFTPDEPD
-966 GEVKVEFT
+966 GEIEVEFT
-974 FDAAGISEKTDIVVF
+974 FDARLIREKTDLVVF
-989 EAVYHEKVLLAVH
+989 ESLRSDGIELAVH
-1002 ADIEDEGQTVTIT
+1002 ADIEDEGQTVTLT

-1028 LPWSILCGAAALGT
+1028 LPWSILCGAAALGA
-1042 LMIAIA
+1042 LMIAISA
-1048 DKKRRATK
+1048 KKRRTVK

>member
-1 MKQCKRLAALLLCMV
+1 MKQCKRLAALLLCLV

-40 TALLSLPEHHLL
+40 TALLSLPEHNLL

-238 LFVYATEALAPN
+238 LFVYATEALTPN

-259 KLLVSTGN
+259 KLLVATGN

-294 VNATGALKIKK
+294 VNATGSLKIRK
-305 TSEDGVVAGITFR
+305 TSEDGIVAGITFR
-318 VTGNNYDQ
+318 VTGSNYDQ
-326 TVTTDTNGELL
+326 TATTDANGELL
-337 LEKLLPG
+337 LQNLLPG
-344 TYTVTEQDAPDRYEP
+344 TYTVTEQDAPERYEP
-359 QQPQTVTVTANATAE
+359 QPPQTVTVTANATAE

-381 KRGSLKIRKVSE
+381 KRGSLKIKKVSEDDVVAGITFRVTGNGYDQTATTDANGELLLQNLLPGTYTVTEQDAPERYESQQPQTVTVTANATAEVRFSNVLKRGNLKIKKVSE
-393 DGVVAGITFHVT
+393 DGVVAGITFRVT
-405 GTNGY
+405 GSNY

-439 PDRYEPQQPQT
+439 PERYEPQQPQT

-457 TAEVQFSN
+457 TAEVRFSN
-465 VLKRGSLKI
+465 VLKRGGLKI
-474 RKVSEDGVVAGITF
+474 KKISEDGVVAGITF
-488 HVTGTN
+488 RVTGD

-504 AGELLLEKLL
+504 AGELLLENLL

-520 TEQDAPDRY
+520 TEQDAPERY

-543 VAEIKFENV
+543 VAEVTFRNT

-575 GVFSADE
+575 GLFASTE
-582 TEFTKETAVQIATS
+582 TEFSEESAVQIATS
-596 DEHGQFA
+596 DENGQFA
-603 FEDVLFGSWLIKEL
+603 FEDVLYGDWIIKEL
-617 EPAEGFLANEKIYP
+617 EPAEGFLPNEKIYP
-631 VTIFENAQRLEI
+631 VTISEDAQRLEI
-643 IAVNYRIPEIH
+643 IAVNYR
-654 TTATVGGEKAVGASG
+654 V
-669 VITLTDTV
+669 
-677 SYKHLIPGKE
+677 
-687 YTLTGK
+687 
-693 LMDKATGKAFLLD
+693 
-706 GEEITSEVTFTPD
+706 
-719 EPDGEIEVEFTFDA
+719 
-733 RSIQEKTDLVVF
+733 
-745 EGLRSD
+745 
-751 GIELAVHADIEDVGQ
+751 
-766 TVTIIPPE
+766 
-774 IHTTADVDGEKAV
+774 
-787 GASGVITLTDTV
+787 
-799 SYKHLIPG
+799 
-807 KEYTL
+807 
-812 TGKLMDKAT
+812 
-821 GEAFLLDGK
+821 
-830 EITSEVT
+830 
-837 FTPDEPDGVIEVEF
+837 
-851 TFDARLIQ
+851 
-859 IETDLVVFEGLRS
+859 
-872 DGIELAVHAD
+872 
-882 IEDVGQTVTIIPPEI
+882 PEI

-920 VKYENLLPGKEYTV
+920 VKYENLIPGKEYTV
-934 FGELMDKSTGKSF
+934 FGELMDKATGKSF

-974 FDAAGISEKTDIVVF
+974 FNAAGITEKTDIVVF

-1002 ADIEDEGQTVTIT
+1002 ADIEDVGQTVTIT

-1028 LPWSILCGAAALGT
+1028 LPWSILCGAAALGA

>member
-40 TALLSLPEHHLL
+40 TALLSLPEHNLL
-52 AFPWMATKYCSSAE
+52 AFPWMATRYCSSAE
-66 NGNTLTTSGEW
+66 NGNTLTTSGDW

-91 VSSTATVL
+91 VSSSASDLTATG
-99 EDTTYWTNLSI
+99 YWQNLS
-110 RAQQGITYALIYGC
+110 RFARYGITYALIYGC
-124 PSYSNEFFGYA
+124 PNYSNEFFGYA

-140 IWEYQTGARTSAT
+140 IWEYQTGARLSAS
-153 QSCGMFSTTLAS
+153 QSCDMFATTLAS

-175 ILAQIALHQALPS
+175 ILAQIALHQTPPS
-188 FNRQKIT
+188 FDSQRIT

-206 ITDANG
+206 ITDTNG
-212 TFRNDQWSISAS
+212 TFRNDQWSIAGSNP
-224 AAKSGVVVEQTGNN
+224 GVVVEQTGNN
-238 LFVYATEALAPN
+238 LFVYATEALTPN

-259 KLLVSTGN
+259 KLLVATGN

-294 VNATGALKIKK
+294 VNATGALRIKK

-318 VTGNNYDQ
+318 VTGNGYDQ
-326 TVTTDTNGELL
+326 TATTDANGELL
-337 LEKLLPG
+337 LQNLLPG

-393 DGVVAGITFHVT
+393 DGVVAGITFRVT
-405 GTNGY
+405 GDGY
-410 DQTATTNDAGELL
+410 DQTATTDANGELL
-423 LEKLLPG
+423 LENLLPG
-430 TYTVTEQDA
+430 TYTA
-439 PDRYEPQQPQT
+439 
-450 VTVTANA
+450 
-457 TAEVQFSN
+457 
-465 VLKRGSLKI
+465 
-474 RKVSEDGVVAGITF
+474 
-488 HVTGTN
+488 
-494 GYDQTATTND
+494 
-504 AGELLLEKLL
+504 
-514 PGTYTV
+514 

-654 TTATVGGEKAVGASG
+654 TTATVDGEKAVGAAG

-693 LMDKATGKAFLLD
+693 LMDKATGK
-706 GEEITSEVTFTPD
+706 
-719 EPDGEIEVEFTFDA
+719 
-733 RSIQEKTDLVVF
+733 
-745 EGLRSD
+745 
-751 GIELAVHADIEDVGQ
+751 
-766 TVTIIPPE
+766 
-774 IHTTADVDGEKAV
+774 
-787 GASGVITLTDTV
+787 
-799 SYKHLIPG
+799 
-807 KEYTL
+807 
-812 TGKLMDKAT
+812 
-821 GEAFLLDGK
+821 AFLLDGK

-897 HTTATIGGK
+897 HTTATISGK

-920 VKYENLLPGKEYTV
+920 VKYEKLIPGKEYTV

-1028 LPWSILCGAAALGT
+1028 LPWSILCGAAALGA

>member
-238 LFVYATEALAPN
+238 LFVYATEALSPN

-259 KLLVSTGN
+259 KLLVATGN

-326 TVTTDTNGELL
+326 TATTNDAGELL
-337 LEKLLPG
+337 LQNLLPGTYTVTEQDAPDRYAPQQPQTVTVTANATAEVRFANTLRRGGLKIKKTSEDGIVAGITFRVTGNGYDQTATTNDAGELLLQNLLPG

-374 VQFSNVL
+374 VRFSNVL
-381 KRGSLKIRKVSE
+381 KRGGLKIKKTSE
-393 DGVVAGITFHVT
+393 DGVVAGITFRVT
-405 GTNGY
+405 GSGY

-423 LEKLLPG
+423 L
-430 TYTVTEQDA
+430 Q
-439 PDRYEPQQPQT
+439 
-450 VTVTANA
+450 N
-457 TAEVQFSN
+457 
-465 VLKRGSLKI
+465 
-474 RKVSEDGVVAGITF
+474 
-488 HVTGTN
+488 
-494 GYDQTATTND
+494 
-504 AGELLLEKLL
+504 LL

-529 APQQPKT
+529 APQHPKT

-543 VAEIKFENV
+543 VAEVTFRNT

-575 GVFSADE
+575 GLFPADE
-582 TEFTKETAVQIATS
+582 TEFTKETAVQLATS
-596 DEHGQFA
+596 DENGRFA
-603 FEDVLFGSWLIKEL
+603 FANVLYGDWIIKEL
-617 EPAEGFLANEKIYP
+617 EPAEGFLPNEKIYP
-631 VTIFENAQRLEI
+631 VTISKDAQRLEI
-643 IAVNYRIPEIH
+643 IAVNYRI
-654 TTATVGGEKAVGASG
+654 
-669 VITLTDTV
+669 
-677 SYKHLIPGKE
+677 
-687 YTLTGK
+687 
-693 LMDKATGKAFLLD
+693 
-706 GEEITSEVTFTPD
+706 
-719 EPDGEIEVEFTFDA
+719 
-733 RSIQEKTDLVVF
+733 
-745 EGLRSD
+745 
-751 GIELAVHADIEDVGQ
+751 
-766 TVTIIPPE
+766 PE

-821 GEAFLLDGK
+821 GKAFLLDGK

-837 FTPDEPDGVIEVEF
+837 FTPDEPDGEIE
-851 TFDARLIQ
+851 
-859 IETDLVVFEGLRS
+859 
-872 DGIELAVHAD
+872 
-882 IEDVGQTVTIIPPEI
+882 
-897 HTTATIGGK
+897 
-906 KEATAAGTITIEDV
+906 
-920 VKYENLLPGKEYTV
+920 
-934 FGELMDKSTGKSF
+934 
-947 LVDGKPVT
+947 
-955 AEATFTPEKSS
+955 
-966 GEVKVEFT
+966 VEFT

-1028 LPWSILCGAAALGT
+1028 LPWSILCGAAALGA

>member
-238 LFVYATEALAPN
+238 LFVYATEALSPN

-259 KLLVSTGN
+259 KLLVATGN

-326 TVTTDTNGELL
+326 T
-337 LEKLLPG
+337 
-344 TYTVTEQDAPDRYEP
+344 
-359 QQPQTVTVTANATAE
+359 
-374 VQFSNVL
+374 
-381 KRGSLKIRKVSE
+381 
-393 DGVVAGITFHVT
+393 
-405 GTNGY
+405 
-410 DQTATTNDAGELL
+410 ATTNDAGELL
-423 LEKLLPG
+423 L
-430 TYTVTEQDA
+430 Q
-439 PDRYEPQQPQT
+439 
-450 VTVTANA
+450 N
-457 TAEVQFSN
+457 
-465 VLKRGSLKI
+465 
-474 RKVSEDGVVAGITF
+474 
-488 HVTGTN
+488 
-494 GYDQTATTND
+494 
-504 AGELLLEKLL
+504 LL

-529 APQQPKT
+529 APQHPKT

-543 VAEIKFENV
+543 VAEVTFRNT

-575 GVFSADE
+575 GLFPADE
-582 TEFTKETAVQIATS
+582 TEFTKETAVQLATS
-596 DEHGQFA
+596 DENGRFA
-603 FEDVLFGSWLIKEL
+603 FANVLYGDWIIKEL
-617 EPAEGFLANEKIYP
+617 EPAEGFLPNEKIYP
-631 VTIFENAQRLEI
+631 VTISKDAQRLEI
-643 IAVNYRIPEIH
+643 IAVNYRI
-654 TTATVGGEKAVGASG
+654 
-669 VITLTDTV
+669 
-677 SYKHLIPGKE
+677 
-687 YTLTGK
+687 
-693 LMDKATGKAFLLD
+693 
-706 GEEITSEVTFTPD
+706 
-719 EPDGEIEVEFTFDA
+719 
-733 RSIQEKTDLVVF
+733 
-745 EGLRSD
+745 
-751 GIELAVHADIEDVGQ
+751 
-766 TVTIIPPE
+766 PE

-821 GEAFLLDGK
+821 GKAFLLDGK

-837 FTPDEPDGVIEVEF
+837 FTPDEPDGEIE
-851 TFDARLIQ
+851 
-859 IETDLVVFEGLRS
+859 
-872 DGIELAVHAD
+872 
-882 IEDVGQTVTIIPPEI
+882 
-897 HTTATIGGK
+897 
-906 KEATAAGTITIEDV
+906 
-920 VKYENLLPGKEYTV
+920 
-934 FGELMDKSTGKSF
+934 
-947 LVDGKPVT
+947 
-955 AEATFTPEKSS
+955 
-966 GEVKVEFT
+966 VEFT

-1028 LPWSILCGAAALGT
+1028 LPWSILCGAAALGA

>member
-26 AYTAGDNVNVYLDL
+26 AYSAGDNVNVYLDL
-40 TALLSLPEHHLL
+40 TALLSLPEHNLL
-52 AFPWMATKYCSSAE
+52 AFPWMATKYCTSAE
-66 NGNTLTTSGEW
+66 NGNTLTTSGDW

-91 VSSTATVL
+91 VSSNA
-99 EDTTYWTNLSI
+99 TNLTNTPYWKNLSLT
-110 RAQQGITYALIYGC
+110 AQHGITYALIYGC

-135 ATQLI
+135 ATQLL
-140 IWEYQTGARTSAT
+140 IWEYQTGARTSAA
-153 QSCGMFSTTLAS
+153 QSCGMFSTTLSS

-175 ILAQIALHQALPS
+175 ILAQIALHETVPS
-188 FNRQKIT
+188 FDGQRIT

-212 TFRNDQWSISAS
+212 TFRNDQWSIAGSNP
-224 AAKSGVVVEQTGNN
+224 GVVVEQTGDN
-238 LFVYATEALAPN
+238 LFVYATEALTPN
-250 KPVNIGLQR
+250 NPVNIGLRRQ
-259 KLLVSTGN
+259 LLVSTGN

-294 VNATGALKIKK
+294 VNATGSLKIKK

-318 VTGNNYDQ
+318 VTGNGYDQ
-326 TVTTDTNGELL
+326 TATTNDAGELL
-337 LEKLLPG
+337 LQNLLPG
-344 TYTVTEQDAPDRYEP
+344 TYTVTEQNAPERYEP

-381 KRGSLKIRKVSE
+381 KRGSLKIRKTSE
-393 DGVVAGITFHVT
+393 DGIVAGITFRVT

-423 LEKLLPG
+423 L
-430 TYTVTEQDA
+430 Q
-439 PDRYEPQQPQT
+439 
-450 VTVTANA
+450 N
-457 TAEVQFSN
+457 
-465 VLKRGSLKI
+465 
-474 RKVSEDGVVAGITF
+474 
-488 HVTGTN
+488 
-494 GYDQTATTND
+494 
-504 AGELLLEKLL
+504 LL

-536 ITVKADA
+536 VTVKADA
-543 VAEIKFENV
+543 VIEVTFRNT
-552 IKRGTVYG
+552 IKRGTIHG
-560 KKVDPDGGK
+560 KKVDSDGGK

-575 GVFSADE
+575 GLFAADE
-582 TEFTKETAVQIATS
+582 TEFSAETAVQIATS
-596 DEHGQFA
+596 DENGQFA
-603 FEDVLFGSWLIKEL
+603 FANVLFGSWLIKEL

-631 VTIFENAQRLEI
+631 VTISENAQRLEI
-643 IAVNYRIPEIH
+643 IVVNYRIPEIH

-669 VITLTDTV
+669 VITLTDAV

-766 TVTIIPPE
+766 TVTLTPPE
-774 IHTTADVDGEKAV
+774 IHTTATVGGEKTV
-787 GASGVITLTDTV
+787 GAAGVITLTDTV

-821 GEAFLLDGK
+821 GKAFLLDGK

-837 FTPDEPDGVIEVEF
+837 FTPDEPDGEIEVEF

-859 IETDLVVFEGLRS
+859 EKTDLVVFEGLRS

-882 IEDVGQTVTIIPPEI
+882 IEDVGQTVTLTPPEI

-920 VKYENLLPGKEYTV
+920 VKYENLIPGKEYTV
-934 FGELMDKSTGKSF
+934 FGELMDKATGKSF

-955 AEATFTPEKSS
+955 AEATFTPKKSS

-974 FDAAGISEKTDIVVF
+974 FDAAGISEKTDVVVF

-1002 ADIEDEGQTVTIT
+1002 ADIEDVGQTVTLT

-1023 DSSHI
+1023 DSNHI
-1028 LPWSILCGAAALGT
+1028 LPWSILCGAAALGA

-1048 DKKRRATK
+1048 DTKRRAVK

>member
-1 MKQCKRLAALLLCMV
+1 MKQCKRLAALLLCLV

-40 TALLSLPEHHLL
+40 TALLSLPEHNLL

-66 NGNTLTTSGEW
+66 NGNTLTTSGDW

-91 VSSTATVL
+91 VRSGATDLTSTP
-99 EDTTYWTNLSI
+99 YWKNLSLS
-110 RAQQGITYALIYGC
+110 AQYGITYALLYGC
-124 PSYSNEFFGYA
+124 PYYSNEFFGYA

-140 IWEYQTGARTSAT
+140 IWEYQTGARLTAT
-153 QSCGMFSTTLAS
+153 DNVGMFSTTLAS

-175 ILAQIALHQALPS
+175 ILAQIALHQTPPS
-188 FNRQKIT
+188 FDGQRIT

-206 ITDANG
+206 ISDTTGN
-212 TFRNDQWSISAS
+212 FKNDQWSIAGSN
-224 AAKSGVVVEQTGNN
+224 SGVVVEQTGNN
-238 LFVYATEALAPN
+238 LFIYATEALSPN

-318 VTGNNYDQ
+318 VTGNGYDQ
-326 TVTTDTNGELL
+326 TATTDANGELL

-344 TYTVTEQDAPDRYEP
+344 TYTVTEQDAPERYES

-374 VQFSNVL
+374 VRFSNVL
-381 KRGSLKIRKVSE
+381 KRGNLKIKKVSE
-393 DGVVAGITFHVT
+393 DGVVAGITFRVT
-405 GTNGY
+405 GSNY

-439 PDRYEPQQPQT
+439 PERYEPQQPQT

-457 TAEVQFSN
+457 TAEVRFSN
-465 VLKRGSLKI
+465 VLKRGGLKI
-474 RKVSEDGVVAGITF
+474 KKISEDGVVAGITF
-488 HVTGTN
+488 RVTGN

-504 AGELLLEKLL
+504 AGELLLQNLL

-529 APQQPKT
+529 APQHPKT

-543 VAEIKFENV
+543 VAEVTFRNT

-575 GVFSADE
+575 GLFAADE
-582 TEFTKETAVQIATS
+582 TEFTKETAVQLATS
-596 DEHGQFA
+596 DENGQFA
-603 FEDVLFGSWLIKEL
+603 FANVLYGDWIIKEL
-617 EPAEGFLANEKIYP
+617 EPAEGFLPNEKIYP
-631 VTIFENAQRLEI
+631 VTISKDAQRLEI
-643 IAVNYRIPEIH
+643 IAVNYR
-654 TTATVGGEKAVGASG
+654 
-669 VITLTDTV
+669 
-677 SYKHLIPGKE
+677 
-687 YTLTGK
+687 
-693 LMDKATGKAFLLD
+693 F
-706 GEEITSEVTFTPD
+706 
-719 EPDGEIEVEFTFDA
+719 
-733 RSIQEKTDLVVF
+733 
-745 EGLRSD
+745 
-751 GIELAVHADIEDVGQ
+751 
-766 TVTIIPPE
+766 PE

-821 GEAFLLDGK
+821 GKAFLLDGK

-837 FTPDEPDGVIEVEF
+837 FTPDEPDGEIE
-851 TFDARLIQ
+851 
-859 IETDLVVFEGLRS
+859 
-872 DGIELAVHAD
+872 
-882 IEDVGQTVTIIPPEI
+882 
-897 HTTATIGGK
+897 
-906 KEATAAGTITIEDV
+906 
-920 VKYENLLPGKEYTV
+920 
-934 FGELMDKSTGKSF
+934 
-947 LVDGKPVT
+947 
-955 AEATFTPEKSS
+955 
-966 GEVKVEFT
+966 VEFT

-1028 LPWSILCGAAALGT
+1028 LPWSILCGAAALGA

>member
-40 TALLSLPEHHLL
+40 TALLSLPEHNLL
-52 AFPWMATKYCSSAE
+52 AFPWMATRYCTSAE
-66 NGNTLTTSGEW
+66 NGNTLTTSGDW

-91 VSSTATVL
+91 VSSNAKNLTNTP
-99 EDTTYWTNLSI
+99 YWQNLSLD
-110 RAQQGITYALIYGC
+110 AQKGITYALIYGC

-135 ATQLI
+135 ATQLL
-140 IWEYQTGARTSAT
+140 IWEYQTGARTSAA
-153 QSCGMFSTTLAS
+153 QFCGMFSTTLSS

-175 ILAQIALHQALPS
+175 ILAQIALHETAPS
-188 FNRQKIT
+188 FDGKRIT
-195 LNGYGRANGVT
+195 LNGYGRENGVT

-212 TFRNDQWSISAS
+212 TFRNDQWSIAGSNP
-224 AAKSGVVVEQTGNN
+224 GVVVEQTGNN
-238 LFVYATEALAPN
+238 LFVYATEALSPN

-259 KLLVSTGN
+259 KLLVGTGN

-318 VTGNNYDQ
+318 VTGANGYDQ
-326 TVTTDTNGELL
+326 TATTDANGELL

-344 TYTVTEQDAPDRYEP
+344 TYTVTEQDAPDRYAPQQPQTVTVAANATAEVTFANVLKRGSLKIKKVSEDGVVAGITFRVTGNGYDQTATTNDTGELLLEKLLPGTYTVTEQDAPERYEP

-381 KRGSLKIRKVSE
+381 KRGDLKIKKVSE
-393 DGVVAGITFHVT
+393 DDVVAGITFRVT
-405 GTNGY
+405 GSNY

-430 TYTVTEQDA
+430 TYTVA
-439 PDRYEPQQPQT
+439 
-450 VTVTANA
+450 
-457 TAEVQFSN
+457 
-465 VLKRGSLKI
+465 
-474 RKVSEDGVVAGITF
+474 
-488 HVTGTN
+488 
-494 GYDQTATTND
+494 
-504 AGELLLEKLL
+504 
-514 PGTYTV
+514 
-520 TEQDAPDRY
+520 EQDAPDRY
-529 APQQPKT
+529 APQQPQ
-536 ITVKADA
+536 TVTVTADA

-575 GVFSADE
+575 GLFAADE
-582 TEFTKETAVQIATS
+582 TEFSAETAVQIATS
-596 DEHGQFA
+596 DENGQFA
-603 FEDVLFGSWLIKEL
+603 FTNVLFGSWLIKEL

-631 VTIFENAQRLEI
+631 VTISENAQRLEI

-669 VITLTDTV
+669 VIMLTDTV

-733 RSIQEKTDLVVF
+733 R
-745 EGLRSD
+745 
-751 GIELAVHADIEDVGQ
+751 
-766 TVTIIPPE
+766 
-774 IHTTADVDGEKAV
+774 
-787 GASGVITLTDTV
+787 
-799 SYKHLIPG
+799 
-807 KEYTL
+807 
-812 TGKLMDKAT
+812 
-821 GEAFLLDGK
+821 
-830 EITSEVT
+830 
-837 FTPDEPDGVIEVEF
+837 
-851 TFDARLIQ
+851 LIQ
-859 IETDLVVFEGLRS
+859 IETDLVVFEGLSS
-872 DGIELAVHAD
+872 DGIKLAVHAD
-882 IEDVGQTVTIIPPEI
+882 IEDEGQTVTLTPPEI

-906 KEATAAGTITIEDV
+906 KEATTAGTITIEDV
-920 VKYENLLPGKEYTV
+920 VKYENLIPGKEYTV

-974 FDAAGISEKTDIVVF
+974 FDAAGISEKTDVVVF

-1002 ADIEDEGQTVTIT
+1002 ADIEDVGQTVTLT

-1028 LPWSILCGAAALGT
+1028 LPWSILCGAAALGA
-1042 LMIAIA
+1042 LMIAISA
-1048 DKKRRATK
+1048 KKRRTVK

>member
-16 LLATMIPSAS
+16 LLATMMPSAS

-40 TALLSLPEHHLL
+40 TSLLSLPEHNLL
-52 AFPWMATKYCSSAE
+52 AFPWMATRYCTSAE
-66 NGNTLTTSGEW
+66 NGNTLTTSGDW

-91 VSSTATVL
+91 VSSNAKNLTNTP
-99 EDTTYWTNLSI
+99 YWQNLSLDV
-110 RAQQGITYALIYGC
+110 QKGITYALIYGC

-135 ATQLI
+135 ATQLL
-140 IWEYQTGARTSAT
+140 IWEYQTGTRTSAA
-153 QSCGMFSTTLAS
+153 QFCGMFSTTLSS

-175 ILAQIALHQALPS
+175 ILAQIALHETAPS
-188 FNRQKIT
+188 FDGQRII
-195 LNGYGRANGVT
+195 LNGYGRANGIT

-212 TFRNDQWSISAS
+212 TFRNDQWSISAG

-238 LFVYATEALAPN
+238 LFVYATEALTAN
-250 KPVNIGLQR
+250 KAVNIGLQR

-318 VTGNNYDQ
+318 VTGSNYDQ
-326 TVTTDTNGELL
+326 TATTDANGELL
-337 LEKLLPG
+337 LQNLLPG
-344 TYTVTEQDAPDRYEP
+344 TYTVTEQDAPDRYVPQQPQTVTVTANATAEVTFSNVLKRGGLKIKKVSEDGVVAGITFHVTGANGYDQTATTDANGELLLEKLLPGTYIVTEQDAPERYEP

-381 KRGSLKIRKVSE
+381 KRGDLKIKKVSE

-405 GTNGY
+405 GANGY
-410 DQTATTNDAGELL
+410 DQTATTDA
-423 LEKLLPG
+423 
-430 TYTVTEQDA
+430 
-439 PDRYEPQQPQT
+439 
-450 VTVTANA
+450 N
-457 TAEVQFSN
+457 
-465 VLKRGSLKI
+465 
-474 RKVSEDGVVAGITF
+474 
-488 HVTGTN
+488 
-494 GYDQTATTND
+494 
-504 AGELLLEKLL
+504 GELLLEKLL

-536 ITVKADA
+536 VTVKADA

-575 GVFSADE
+575 GLFADDE
-582 TEFTKETAVQIATS
+582 TEFSEETAVQLATS

-706 GEEITSEVTFTPD
+706 GEEITSEVTFTP
-719 EPDGEIEVEFTFDA
+719 EKSSGEVKVEFTFDA
-733 RSIQEKTDLVVF
+733 AGISEKTDVVVF
-745 EGLRSD
+745 E
-751 GIELAVHADIEDVGQ
+751 AVYH
-766 TVTIIPPE
+766 
-774 IHTTADVDGEKAV
+774 EKV
-787 GASGVITLTDTV
+787 L
-799 SYKHLIPG
+799 
-807 KEYTL
+807 
-812 TGKLMDKAT
+812 
-821 GEAFLLDGK
+821 
-830 EITSEVT
+830 
-837 FTPDEPDGVIEVEF
+837 
-851 TFDARLIQ
+851 
-859 IETDLVVFEGLRS
+859 
-872 DGIELAVHAD
+872 LAVHAD

-920 VKYENLLPGKEYTV
+920 VNYENLIPGKEYTV
-934 FGELMDKSTGKSF
+934 FGELMDKATGKSF

-974 FDAAGISEKTDIVVF
+974 FNAAGITEKTDIVVF

-1002 ADIEDEGQTVTIT
+1002 ADIEDVGQTVTIT

-1028 LPWSILCGAAALGT
+1028 LPWSILCGAAALGA

>member
-40 TALLSLPEHHLL
+40 TSLLSLPEHNLL

-66 NGNTLTTSGEW
+66 NGNTLTTSGDW

-91 VSSTATVL
+91 VSSSATDL
-99 EDTTYWTNLSI
+99 TSTPYWKNLSLS
-110 RAQQGITYALIYGC
+110 AQYGITYALLYGC
-124 PSYSNEFFGYA
+124 PYYSNEFFGYA

-140 IWEYQTGARTSAT
+140 IWEYQTGARLTAT
-153 QSCGMFSTTLAS
+153 DNVGMFSTTLAS

-175 ILAQIALHQALPS
+175 ILAQIALHQTPPS
-188 FNRQKIT
+188 FDGQRIT
-195 LNGYGRANGVT
+195 LNGYGRANGIT
-206 ITDANG
+206 ISDTTGN
-212 TFRNDQWSISAS
+212 FKNDQWSISAS

-238 LFVYATEALAPN
+238 LFVYATENLSPN

-393 DGVVAGITFHVT
+393 DGVVAGITFRVT
-405 GTNGY
+405 GDGY
-410 DQTATTNDAGELL
+410 DQTATTDANGELL
-423 LEKLLPG
+423 LENLLPG
-430 TYTVTEQDA
+430 TYT
-439 PDRYEPQQPQT
+439 
-450 VTVTANA
+450 
-457 TAEVQFSN
+457 
-465 VLKRGSLKI
+465 I
-474 RKVSEDGVVAGITF
+474 
-488 HVTGTN
+488 
-494 GYDQTATTND
+494 
-504 AGELLLEKLL
+504 
-514 PGTYTV
+514 

-536 ITVKADA
+536 VTVKADA
-543 VAEIKFENV
+543 VAEVTFRNT

-719 EPDGEIEVEFTFDA
+719 EPDG
-733 RSIQEKTDLVVF
+733 
-745 EGLRSD
+745 
-751 GIELAVHADIEDVGQ
+751 
-766 TVTIIPPE
+766 
-774 IHTTADVDGEKAV
+774 
-787 GASGVITLTDTV
+787 
-799 SYKHLIPG
+799 
-807 KEYTL
+807 
-812 TGKLMDKAT
+812 
-821 GEAFLLDGK
+821 
-830 EITSEVT
+830 
-837 FTPDEPDGVIEVEF
+837 VIEVEF

-920 VKYENLLPGKEYTV
+920 VKYENLIPGKEYTV
-934 FGELMDKSTGKSF
+934 FGELMDKATGKSF

-1028 LPWSILCGAAALGT
+1028 LPWSILCGAAALGA

>member
-1 MKQCKRLAALLLCMV
+1 MKQCKRLAALLLCLV

-66 NGNTLTTSGEW
+66 NGNTLTTSGDW

-91 VSSTATVL
+91 VTSGT
-99 EDTTYWTNLSI
+99 TNLVDTPYWRTLS
-110 RAQQGITYALIYGC
+110 RNARFGITYALIYGC
-124 PSYSNEFFGYA
+124 PNYSNEFYGYA

-140 IWEYQTGARTSAT
+140 IWEYQTGARISAT
-153 QSCGMFSTTLAS
+153 DNVGMFSTTLS
-165 NSRLK
+165 SSSRLK

-175 ILAQIALHQALPS
+175 ILAQIALHQMTPS
-188 FNRQKIT
+188 FDGQKIT

-212 TFRNDQWSISAS
+212 TFRNDQWSIAGSN
-224 AAKSGVVVEQTGNN
+224 SGVVVEQTGDN
-238 LFVYATEALAPN
+238 LFIYATEALTPN
-250 KPVNIGLQR
+250 NPVNIGLQR

-294 VNATGALKIKK
+294 VNATGSLKIKK

-318 VTGNNYDQ
+318 VTGNGYDQTATTNDAGELLLQNLLPGTYTVTEQNAPERYEPQQPQTVTVTANATAEVTFANVLKRGGLKIKKTSEDGVVAGITFRVTGTNGYDQ
-326 TVTTDTNGELL
+326 TVTTDANGELL
-337 LEKLLPG
+337 LENLLPG

-374 VQFSNVL
+374 VRFSNVL
-381 KRGSLKIRKVSE
+381 KRGDLKIKKTSE
-393 DGVVAGITFHVT
+393 DGVVAGITFRVT
-405 GTNGY
+405 GANGY

-423 LEKLLPG
+423 L
-430 TYTVTEQDA
+430 Q
-439 PDRYEPQQPQT
+439 
-450 VTVTANA
+450 N
-457 TAEVQFSN
+457 
-465 VLKRGSLKI
+465 
-474 RKVSEDGVVAGITF
+474 
-488 HVTGTN
+488 
-494 GYDQTATTND
+494 
-504 AGELLLEKLL
+504 LL

-529 APQQPKT
+529 APQHPKT

-543 VAEIKFENV
+543 VAEVTFRNT

-575 GVFSADE
+575 GLFPADE
-582 TEFTKETAVQIATS
+582 TEFTKETSVQLSTS
-596 DEHGQFA
+596 DENGRFA
-603 FEDVLFGSWLIKEL
+603 FADVLYGDWTIKEL

-766 TVTIIPPE
+766 TVTLTPPE
-774 IHTTADVDGEKAV
+774 IHTTATVGGEKTV
-787 GASGVITLTDTV
+787 GAAGVITLTDTV

-821 GEAFLLDGK
+821 G
-830 EITSEVT
+830 
-837 FTPDEPDGVIEVEF
+837 
-851 TFDARLIQ
+851 
-859 IETDLVVFEGLRS
+859 
-872 DGIELAVHAD
+872 
-882 IEDVGQTVTIIPPEI
+882 
-897 HTTATIGGK
+897 
-906 KEATAAGTITIEDV
+906 
-920 VKYENLLPGKEYTV
+920 
-934 FGELMDKSTGKSF
+934 KSF

-955 AEATFTPEKSS
+955 AEVTFTPEKSS

-974 FDAAGISEKTDIVVF
+974 FDAAGISEKTDVVVF

-1002 ADIEDEGQTVTIT
+1002 ADIEDVGQTVTLT

-1028 LPWSILCGAAALGT
+1028 LPWSILCGAAALGA

>member
-1 MKQCKRLAALLLCMV
+1 MKQYKRLAALLLCLV

-26 AYTAGDNVNVYLDL
+26 AYSAGDNVNVYLDL
-40 TALLSLPEHHLL
+40 TALLSLPEHNLL

-66 NGNTLTTSGEW
+66 NGNTLTTSGDW

-91 VSSTATVL
+91 VRSGATDLTSTP
-99 EDTTYWTNLSI
+99 YWKNLSLS
-110 RAQQGITYALIYGC
+110 AQYGITYALLYGC
-124 PSYSNEFFGYA
+124 PYYSNEFFGYA

-140 IWEYQTGARTSAT
+140 IWEYQTGARLTAT
-153 QSCGMFSTTLAS
+153 DNVGMFSTTLAS

-175 ILAQIALHQALPS
+175 ILAQIALHQTPPS
-188 FNRQKIT
+188 FDGQRIT

-206 ITDANG
+206 ISDTTGN
-212 TFRNDQWSISAS
+212 FKNDQWSIAGSN
-224 AAKSGVVVEQTGNN
+224 SGVVVEQTGNN
-238 LFVYATEALAPN
+238 LFIYATEALSPN

-318 VTGNNYDQ
+318 VTGNGYDQ
-326 TVTTDTNGELL
+326 TATTDANGELL

-344 TYTVTEQDAPDRYEP
+344 TYTVTEQDAPERYEP
-359 QQPQTVTVTANATAE
+359 QPPQTVTVTANATAE

-381 KRGSLKIRKVSE
+381 KRGSLKIKKVSE
-393 DGVVAGITFHVT
+393 DDVVAGITFRVT
-405 GTNGY
+405 GNGY
-410 DQTATTNDAGELL
+410 DQTATTDANGELL
-423 LEKLLPG
+423 LQNLLPG

-439 PDRYEPQQPQT
+439 PERYESQQPQT

-457 TAEVQFSN
+457 TAEVRFSN
-465 VLKRGSLKI
+465 VLKRGNWKI
-474 RKVSEDGVVAGITF
+474 KKVSEDGVVAGITSR
-488 HVTGTN
+488 VTGSN
-494 GYDQTATTND
+494 YDQTATTD
-504 AGELLLEKLL
+504 ANGELLLEKLL
-514 PGTYTV
+514 PGTYIV
-520 TEQDAPDRY
+520 TEQDAPERY
-529 APQQPKT
+529 EPQQPQT
-536 ITVKADA
+536 VTVKADA

-560 KKVDPDGGK
+560 KKVDPDDGK

-687 YTLTGK
+687 YILTGK

-766 TVTIIPPE
+766 TVTLTPPE
-774 IHTTADVDGEKAV
+774 IHTTATVGGEKTV
-787 GASGVITLTDTV
+787 GAAGAITLTDTV
-799 SYKHLIPG
+799 SYKHLISG

-821 GEAFLLDGK
+821 GKAFLLDGK

-837 FTPDEPDGVIEVEF
+837 FTSDEPDGVIEVEF

-882 IEDVGQTVTIIPPEI
+882 IEDVGQTVTIIPPE
-897 HTTATIGGK
+897 
-906 KEATAAGTITIEDV
+906 
-920 VKYENLLPGKEYTV
+920 
-934 FGELMDKSTGKSF
+934 
-947 LVDGKPVT
+947 
-955 AEATFTPEKSS
+955 
-966 GEVKVEFT
+966 
-974 FDAAGISEKTDIVVF
+974 
-989 EAVYHEKVLLAVH
+989 
-1002 ADIEDEGQTVTIT
+1002 
-1015 PPETPKTG
+1015 TPKTG

-1028 LPWSILCGAAALGT
+1028 LPWSILYGAAALGA

>member
-1 MKQCKRLAALLLCMV
+1 MKQCKRLAALLLCLV

-40 TALLSLPEHHLL
+40 TALLSLPEHNLL

-238 LFVYATEALAPN
+238 LFVYATEALTPN

-259 KLLVSTGN
+259 KLLVATGN

-294 VNATGALKIKK
+294 VNATGSLKIRK
-305 TSEDGVVAGITFR
+305 TSEDGIVAGITFR
-318 VTGNNYDQ
+318 VTGNGYDQ
-326 TVTTDTNGELL
+326 TATTNDAGELL
-337 LEKLLPG
+337 LQNLLPG
-344 TYTVTEQDAPDRYEP
+344 TYTVTEQNAPERYEP

-374 VQFSNVL
+374 VRFSNVL
-381 KRGSLKIRKVSE
+381 KRGDLKIKKTSE
-393 DGVVAGITFHVT
+393 DGIVAGITFRVT
-405 GTNGY
+405 GNGY

-423 LEKLLPG
+423 L
-430 TYTVTEQDA
+430 Q
-439 PDRYEPQQPQT
+439 
-450 VTVTANA
+450 N
-457 TAEVQFSN
+457 
-465 VLKRGSLKI
+465 
-474 RKVSEDGVVAGITF
+474 
-488 HVTGTN
+488 
-494 GYDQTATTND
+494 
-504 AGELLLEKLL
+504 LL

-529 APQQPKT
+529 APQHPKT

-543 VAEIKFENV
+543 VAEVTFRNTL
-552 IKRGTVYG
+552 KRGTVYG

-575 GVFSADE
+575 GLFAADE
-582 TEFTKETAVQIATS
+582 TEFTKETAVQLATS
-596 DEHGQFA
+596 DENGQFA
-603 FEDVLFGSWLIKEL
+603 FANVLYGDWIIKEL
-617 EPAEGFLANEKIYP
+617 EPAEGFLPNEKIYP
-631 VTIFENAQRLEI
+631 VTISKDAQRLEI
-643 IAVNYRIPEIH
+643 IAVNYR
-654 TTATVGGEKAVGASG
+654 
-669 VITLTDTV
+669 
-677 SYKHLIPGKE
+677 
-687 YTLTGK
+687 
-693 LMDKATGKAFLLD
+693 F
-706 GEEITSEVTFTPD
+706 
-719 EPDGEIEVEFTFDA
+719 
-733 RSIQEKTDLVVF
+733 
-745 EGLRSD
+745 
-751 GIELAVHADIEDVGQ
+751 
-766 TVTIIPPE
+766 PE

-821 GEAFLLDGK
+821 GKAFLLDGK

-837 FTPDEPDGVIEVEF
+837 FTPDEPDGEIEVEF

-897 HTTATIGGK
+897 HTTATIGRK

-920 VKYENLLPGKEYTV
+920 VKYENLIPGKEYTV

-974 FDAAGISEKTDIVVF
+974 FDARLIQIETDLVVF
-989 EAVYHEKVLLAVH
+989 EGLRSDGIELAVH
-1002 ADIEDEGQTVTIT
+1002 ADIEDVGQTVTII

-1028 LPWSILCGAAALGT
+1028 LPWSILCGAAALGA

>member
-1 MKQCKRLAALLLCMV
+1 M
-16 LLATMIPSAS
+16 
-26 AYTAGDNVNVYLDL
+26 
-40 TALLSLPEHHLL
+40 
-52 AFPWMATKYCSSAE
+52 
-66 NGNTLTTSGEW
+66 
-77 IYCIDYY
+77 
-84 NKAQQGV
+84 
-91 VSSTATVL
+91 
-99 EDTTYWTNLSI
+99 
-110 RAQQGITYALIYGC
+110 
-124 PSYSNEFFGYA
+124 
-135 ATQLI
+135 
-140 IWEYQTGARTSAT
+140 
-153 QSCGMFSTTLAS
+153 
-165 NSRLK
+165 
-170 ANYDG
+170 
-175 ILAQIALHQALPS
+175 
-188 FNRQKIT
+188 
-195 LNGYGRANGVT
+195 
-206 ITDANG
+206 
-212 TFRNDQWSISAS
+212 
-224 AAKSGVVVEQTGNN
+224 
-238 LFVYATEALAPN
+238 
-250 KPVNIGLQR
+250 
-259 KLLVSTGN
+259 
-267 ALCVMSAAQHAVLG
+267 
-281 TPPDPLAVSLSVQ
+281 
-294 VNATGALKIKK
+294 
-305 TSEDGVVAGITFR
+305 SEDGVVAGITFR
-318 VTGNNYDQ
+318 VTGNGYDQ
-326 TVTTDTNGELL
+326 TATTNDAGELL
-337 LEKLLPG
+337 LQNLLPG

-359 QQPQTVTVTANATAE
+359 QQPKTVTVTANATAE
-374 VQFSNVL
+374 VTFANVL
-381 KRGSLKIRKVSE
+381 KRGNLKIKKVSE
-393 DGVVAGITFHVT
+393 DGVVAGITFRVT
-405 GTNGY
+405 G
-410 DQTATTNDAGELL
+410 
-423 LEKLLPG
+423 
-430 TYTVTEQDA
+430 
-439 PDRYEPQQPQT
+439 
-450 VTVTANA
+450 
-457 TAEVQFSN
+457 
-465 VLKRGSLKI
+465 
-474 RKVSEDGVVAGITF
+474 
-488 HVTGTN
+488 N

-575 GVFSADE
+575 GLFAADE
-582 TEFTKETAVQIATS
+582 TEFTKETAVQLSTS
-596 DEHGQFA
+596 DENGRFA
-603 FEDVLFGSWLIKEL
+603 FANVLYGDWIIKEL
-617 EPAEGFLANEKIYP
+617 KPAEGFLPNEKIYP
-631 VTIFENAQRLEI
+631 VTISENAQRLEI

-654 TTATVGGEKAVGASG
+654 TTATVDGEKAVGAAG

-706 GEEITSEVTFTPD
+706 GKEITSEVTFTPD
-719 EPDGEIEVEFTFDA
+719 EPDGVIEVEFTFDA
-733 RSIQEKTDLVVF
+733 RLIQIETDLVVF
-745 EGLRSD
+745 DGLRSD

-774 IHTTADVDGEKAV
+774 IHTTATVGGEKTV
-787 GASGVITLTDTV
+787 GAAGVITLTDTV
-799 SYKHLIPG
+799 SYKHLILG

-812 TGKLMDKAT
+812 TGRLMDKST
-821 GEAFLLDGK
+821 GKAFLLDGK

-837 FTPDEPDGVIEVEF
+837 FTPDEPDGEIEVEF

-920 VKYENLLPGKEYTV
+920 VNYENLIPGKEYTV
-934 FGELMDKSTGKSF
+934 FGELMDKATGKSF

-974 FDAAGISEKTDIVVF
+974 FNAAGITEKTDIVVF

-1002 ADIEDEGQTVTIT
+1002 ADIEDVGQTVTIT

-1028 LPWSILCGAAALGT
+1028 LPWSILCGAAALGA

>member
-40 TALLSLPEHHLL
+40 TALLSLPEHNLL
-52 AFPWMATKYCSSAE
+52 AFPWMATKYCTSAE
-66 NGNTLTTSGEW
+66 NGNTLTTSGDW

-91 VSSTATVL
+91 VTSGT
-99 EDTTYWTNLSI
+99 TNLVDTSYW
-110 RAQQGITYALIYGC
+110 RALSRNAQRGITYALIYGC
-124 PSYSNEFFGYA
+124 PHYSNEFFGYA

-140 IWEYQTGARTSAT
+140 IWEYQTGARSYAA
-153 QSCGMFSTTLAS
+153 QSCGMFSTTLSS

-175 ILAQIALHQALPS
+175 ILTQIALHETVPS
-188 FNRQKIT
+188 FDGQRIT
-195 LNGYGRANGVT
+195 LNGYGRPNGVT
-206 ITDANG
+206 ISDTTGN
-212 TFRNDQWSISAS
+212 FKNDQWSISAS
-224 AAKSGVVVEQTGNN
+224 AAKSGVVVEQTGDN
-238 LFVYATEALAPN
+238 LFIYATENLSPN

-318 VTGNNYDQ
+318 VTGTNGYDQ
-326 TVTTDTNGELL
+326 TATTDANGELLLQNLLPGTYTVTEQDAPDRYVPQQPQTVTVTANATAEVTFSNVLKRGGLKIKKVSEDGVVAGITFRVTGNGYDQTATTDANGELL

-381 KRGSLKIRKVSE
+381 KRSSLRIRKVSE
-393 DGVVAGITFHVT
+393 DGVVAGITFRVT
-405 GTNGY
+405 GDGY
-410 DQTATTNDAGELL
+410 DQTATTDANGELL
-423 LEKLLPG
+423 LE
-430 TYTVTEQDA
+430 
-439 PDRYEPQQPQT
+439 
-450 VTVTANA
+450 N
-457 TAEVQFSN
+457 
-465 VLKRGSLKI
+465 
-474 RKVSEDGVVAGITF
+474 
-488 HVTGTN
+488 
-494 GYDQTATTND
+494 
-504 AGELLLEKLL
+504 LL

-529 APQQPKT
+529 APQQPQ
-536 ITVKADA
+536 TVTVTADA
-543 VAEIKFENV
+543 VAEVTFRNT

-575 GVFSADE
+575 GLFAADE
-582 TEFTKETAVQIATS
+582 TEFSAETAVQIATS
-596 DEHGQFA
+596 DENGQFA
-603 FEDVLFGSWLIKEL
+603 FEDVLYDDWIIKEL
-617 EPAEGFLANEKIYP
+617 EPADGFLPNEKIYP
-631 VTIFENAQRLEI
+631 VTISKDAQRLEI

-654 TTATVGGEKAVGASG
+654 TTATVDGEKTVGAAG

-693 LMDKATGKAFLLD
+693 LMDKATGKAFLED
-706 GEEITSEVTFTPD
+706 GKEVTSEVTFTPD

-733 RSIQEKTDLVVF
+733 RLIQHETDLVVF
-745 EGLRSD
+745 EGLSSD

-766 TVTIIPPE
+766 TVTI
-774 IHTTADVDGEKAV
+774 T
-787 GASGVITLTDTV
+787 
-799 SYKHLIPG
+799 
-807 KEYTL
+807 
-812 TGKLMDKAT
+812 
-821 GEAFLLDGK
+821 
-830 EITSEVT
+830 
-837 FTPDEPDGVIEVEF
+837 
-851 TFDARLIQ
+851 
-859 IETDLVVFEGLRS
+859 
-872 DGIELAVHAD
+872 
-882 IEDVGQTVTIIPPEI
+882 PPEI

-920 VKYENLLPGKEYTV
+920 VKYENLIPGKEYTV
-934 FGELMDKSTGKSF
+934 FGELMDKATGKSF

-955 AEATFTPEKSS
+955 AEATFTPKKSS

-974 FDAAGISEKTDIVVF
+974 FDAAGISEKTDVVVF

-1002 ADIEDEGQTVTIT
+1002 ADIEDVGQTVTLT

-1023 DSSHI
+1023 DSNHI
-1028 LPWSILCGAAALGT
+1028 LPWSILCGAAALGA

-1048 DKKRRATK
+1048 DTKRRAVK

>member
-26 AYTAGDNVNVYLDL
+26 AYSAGDNVNVYLDL
-40 TALLSLPEHHLL
+40 TALLSLPEHNLL
-52 AFPWMATKYCSSAE
+52 AFPWMATKYCTSAE
-66 NGNTLTTSGEW
+66 NGNTLTTSGDW

-91 VSSTATVL
+91 VTSGT
-99 EDTTYWTNLSI
+99 TNLVDTPYW
-110 RAQQGITYALIYGC
+110 RALSRNAQRGITYALIYGC
-124 PSYSNEFFGYA
+124 PHYSNEFFGYA

-140 IWEYQTGARTSAT
+140 IWEYQTGARSYAA
-153 QSCGMFSTTLAS
+153 QSCGMFSTTLSS

-175 ILAQIALHQALPS
+175 ILAQIALHETVPS
-188 FNRQKIT
+188 FDGQRIT

-212 TFRNDQWSISAS
+212 TFRNDQWSIAGSNP
-224 AAKSGVVVEQTGNN
+224 GVVVEQTGDN
-238 LFVYATEALAPN
+238 LFVYATEALTPN
-250 KPVNIGLQR
+250 NPVNIGLRRQ
-259 KLLVSTGN
+259 LLVSTGN

-294 VNATGALKIKK
+294 VNATGSLKIRK
-305 TSEDGVVAGITFR
+305 TSEDGIVAGITFR
-318 VTGNNYDQ
+318 VTGKNYDQ
-326 TVTTDTNGELL
+326 TATTNDAGELL
-337 LEKLLPG
+337 LQNLLPG
-344 TYTVTEQDAPDRYEP
+344 TYIVTEQDAPERYEP

-381 KRGSLKIRKVSE
+381 KRGDLKIKKVSE
-393 DGVVAGITFHVT
+393 DDVVAGITFRVT
-405 GTNGY
+405 GN
-410 DQTATTNDAGELL
+410 N
-423 LEKLLPG
+423 
-430 TYTVTEQDA
+430 
-439 PDRYEPQQPQT
+439 
-450 VTVTANA
+450 
-457 TAEVQFSN
+457 
-465 VLKRGSLKI
+465 
-474 RKVSEDGVVAGITF
+474 
-488 HVTGTN
+488 
-494 GYDQTATTND
+494 YDQTATTND

-529 APQQPKT
+529 APQQPQT
-536 ITVKADA
+536 VTVKADA

-766 TVTIIPPE
+766 TVT
-774 IHTTADVDGEKAV
+774 
-787 GASGVITLTDTV
+787 L
-799 SYKHLIPG
+799 
-807 KEYTL
+807 
-812 TGKLMDKAT
+812 
-821 GEAFLLDGK
+821 
-830 EITSEVT
+830 
-837 FTPDEPDGVIEVEF
+837 
-851 TFDARLIQ
+851 
-859 IETDLVVFEGLRS
+859 
-872 DGIELAVHAD
+872 
-882 IEDVGQTVTIIPPEI
+882 
-897 HTTATIGGK
+897 
-906 KEATAAGTITIEDV
+906 
-920 VKYENLLPGKEYTV
+920 
-934 FGELMDKSTGKSF
+934 
-947 LVDGKPVT
+947 
-955 AEATFTPEKSS
+955 
-966 GEVKVEFT
+966 
-974 FDAAGISEKTDIVVF
+974 
-989 EAVYHEKVLLAVH
+989 
-1002 ADIEDEGQTVTIT
+1002 T

-1028 LPWSILCGAAALGT
+1028 LPWSILCGAAALGA

>member
-66 NGNTLTTSGEW
+66 NGNTLTTSGDW

-91 VSSTATVL
+91 VTSGT
-99 EDTTYWTNLSI
+99 TNLVDTPYWRTLS
-110 RAQQGITYALIYGC
+110 RNARFGITYALIYGC
-124 PSYSNEFFGYA
+124 PNYSNEFYGYA

-140 IWEYQTGARTSAT
+140 IWEYQTGARISPTDNV
-153 QSCGMFSTTLAS
+153 GMFSTTLS
-165 NSRLK
+165 SSSRLK

-175 ILAQIALHQALPS
+175 ILAQIALHQMTPS
-188 FNRQKIT
+188 FDGQKIT

-294 VNATGALKIKK
+294 VNATGSLKIRKTSEDGIVAGITFRVTGKNYDQTATTNDAGELLLQNLLPGTYTVTEQNAPERYEPQQPQTVTVTANATAEVTFANVLKRGGLKIRKTSEDGIVAGITFRVTGKNYDQTATTNDAGELLLQNLLPGTYTVTEQNAPERYEPQQPQTVTVTANATAEVRFSNVLKRGDLKIKK

-318 VTGNNYDQ
+318 VTG
-326 TVTTDTNGELL
+326 
-337 LEKLLPG
+337 
-344 TYTVTEQDAPDRYEP
+344 A
-359 QQPQTVTVTANATAE
+359 
-374 VQFSNVL
+374 
-381 KRGSLKIRKVSE
+381 
-393 DGVVAGITFHVT
+393 
-405 GTNGY
+405 NGY

-423 LEKLLPG
+423 L
-430 TYTVTEQDA
+430 Q
-439 PDRYEPQQPQT
+439 
-450 VTVTANA
+450 N
-457 TAEVQFSN
+457 
-465 VLKRGSLKI
+465 
-474 RKVSEDGVVAGITF
+474 
-488 HVTGTN
+488 
-494 GYDQTATTND
+494 
-504 AGELLLEKLL
+504 LL

-529 APQQPKT
+529 APQHPKT

-543 VAEIKFENV
+543 VAEVTFRNT

-575 GVFSADE
+575 GLFPADE
-582 TEFTKETAVQIATS
+582 TEFTKETAVQLSTS
-596 DEHGQFA
+596 DENGRFA
-603 FEDVLFGSWLIKEL
+603 FANVLYGDWIIKEL
-617 EPAEGFLANEKIYP
+617 KPAEGFLPNEKIYP
-631 VTIFENAQRLEI
+631 VTISENAQRLEI

-654 TTATVGGEKAVGASG
+654 TTATVDGEKAVGAAG

-693 LMDKATGKAFLLD
+693 LMDKATGK
-706 GEEITSEVTFTPD
+706 
-719 EPDGEIEVEFTFDA
+719 
-733 RSIQEKTDLVVF
+733 
-745 EGLRSD
+745 
-751 GIELAVHADIEDVGQ
+751 
-766 TVTIIPPE
+766 
-774 IHTTADVDGEKAV
+774 
-787 GASGVITLTDTV
+787 
-799 SYKHLIPG
+799 
-807 KEYTL
+807 
-812 TGKLMDKAT
+812 
-821 GEAFLLDGK
+821 AFLLDGK

-897 HTTATIGGK
+897 HTTA
-906 KEATAAGTITIEDV
+906 DV
-920 VKYENLLPGKEYTV
+920 DGEKAVGASGVIMLTDTVSYKHLIPGKEYTLT
-934 FGELMDKSTGKSF
+934 GKLMDKATGKAF
-947 LVDGKPVT
+947 LLDGKEITSEV
-955 AEATFTPEKSS
+955 TFTPDEPD
-966 GEVKVEFT
+966 GEIEVEFT
-974 FDAAGISEKTDIVVF
+974 FDARLIQIETDLVVF
-989 EAVYHEKVLLAVH
+989 EGLRSDGIELAVH
-1002 ADIEDEGQTVTIT
+1002 ADIEDVGQTVTII

-1023 DSSHI
+1023 DSRHI
-1028 LPWSILCGAAALGT
+1028 LPWSILCGAAALGA

>member
-40 TALLSLPEHHLL
+40 TALLSLPEHNLL
-52 AFPWMATKYCSSAE
+52 AFPWMATRYCSSAE
-66 NGNTLTTSGEW
+66 NGNTLTTSGDW

-91 VSSTATVL
+91 VSSSASDLTATG
-99 EDTTYWTNLSI
+99 YWQNLS
-110 RAQQGITYALIYGC
+110 RFARYGITYALIYGC
-124 PSYSNEFFGYA
+124 PNYSNEFFGYA

-140 IWEYQTGARTSAT
+140 IWEYQTGARLSAS
-153 QSCGMFSTTLAS
+153 QSCDMFATTLAS

-175 ILAQIALHQALPS
+175 ILAQIALHQTPPS
-188 FNRQKIT
+188 FDSQRIT

-206 ITDANG
+206 ITDTNG
-212 TFRNDQWSISAS
+212 TFRNDQWSIAGSNP
-224 AAKSGVVVEQTGNN
+224 GVVVEQTGNN
-238 LFVYATEALAPN
+238 LFVYATEALTPN

-259 KLLVSTGN
+259 KLLVATGN

-294 VNATGALKIKK
+294 VNATGSLKIRK
-305 TSEDGVVAGITFR
+305 TSEDGIVAGITFR
-318 VTGNNYDQ
+318 VTGNGYDQ
-326 TVTTDTNGELL
+326 TATTNDAGELL
-337 LEKLLPG
+337 LENLLPG
-344 TYTVTEQDAPDRYEP
+344 TYTVTEQNAPERYEP

-374 VQFSNVL
+374 VTFSNVL
-381 KRGSLKIRKVSE
+381 KRGNLKIKKVSE
-393 DGVVAGITFHVT
+393 D
-405 GTNGY
+405 
-410 DQTATTNDAGELL
+410 
-423 LEKLLPG
+423 
-430 TYTVTEQDA
+430 
-439 PDRYEPQQPQT
+439 
-450 VTVTANA
+450 
-457 TAEVQFSN
+457 S
-465 VLKRGSLKI
+465 
-474 RKVSEDGVVAGITF
+474 VVAGITF

-529 APQQPKT
+529 APQQPQTVTVTANATAEVRFANTLRRGGLKIRKT
-536 ITVKADA
+536 SEDGVVAGITFRVTGTNGYDQTATTNDAGELLLEKLLPGTYTVTEQDAPDRYAPQQPQTVTVKADA

-575 GVFSADE
+575 GLFSADE
-582 TEFTKETAVQIATS
+582 TEYTKETAVQIATS
-596 DEHGQFA
+596 DENGQFA
-603 FEDVLFGSWLIKEL
+603 FEDVLYGDWIIKEL

-631 VTIFENAQRLEI
+631 VTISEDAQLLEI

-654 TTATVGGEKAVGASG
+654 TTATVDGEKTVGAAG
-669 VITLTDTV
+669 VFTLTDTV

-706 GEEITSEVTFTPD
+706 GKEITSEVTFTPD
-719 EPDGEIEVEFTFDA
+719 EPDGEIE
-733 RSIQEKTDLVVF
+733 
-745 EGLRSD
+745 
-751 GIELAVHADIEDVGQ
+751 
-766 TVTIIPPE
+766 
-774 IHTTADVDGEKAV
+774 
-787 GASGVITLTDTV
+787 
-799 SYKHLIPG
+799 
-807 KEYTL
+807 
-812 TGKLMDKAT
+812 
-821 GEAFLLDGK
+821 
-830 EITSEVT
+830 
-837 FTPDEPDGVIEVEF
+837 
-851 TFDARLIQ
+851 
-859 IETDLVVFEGLRS
+859 
-872 DGIELAVHAD
+872 
-882 IEDVGQTVTIIPPEI
+882 
-897 HTTATIGGK
+897 
-906 KEATAAGTITIEDV
+906 
-920 VKYENLLPGKEYTV
+920 
-934 FGELMDKSTGKSF
+934 
-947 LVDGKPVT
+947 
-955 AEATFTPEKSS
+955 
-966 GEVKVEFT
+966 VEFT

-1028 LPWSILCGAAALGT
+1028 LPWSILCGAAALGA

>member
-1 MKQCKRLAALLLCMV
+1 MKQCKRLAALLLCLV

-40 TALLSLPEHHLL
+40 TSLLSLPEHNLL

-66 NGNTLTTSGEW
+66 NGNTLTTSGDW

-91 VSSTATVL
+91 VSSGATDL
-99 EDTTYWTNLSI
+99 TSTPYWKNLSLS
-110 RAQQGITYALIYGC
+110 AQYGITYALLYGC
-124 PSYSNEFFGYA
+124 PYYSNEFFGYA

-140 IWEYQTGARTSAT
+140 IWEYQTGARLTAT
-153 QSCGMFSTTLAS
+153 DNVGMFSTTLAS

-175 ILAQIALHQALPS
+175 ILAQIALHQTPPS
-188 FNRQKIT
+188 FDGQRIT
-195 LNGYGRANGVT
+195 LNGYGRANGIT
-206 ITDANG
+206 ISDTTGN
-212 TFRNDQWSISAS
+212 FKNDQWSISAS

-238 LFVYATEALAPN
+238 LFVYATENLSPN

-359 QQPQTVTVTANATAE
+359 QQPQTVTVAANATAE
-374 VQFSNVL
+374 VTFSNVL
-381 KRGSLKIRKVSE
+381 KRGGLKIKKVSE
-393 DGVVAGITFHVT
+393 DGVVAGITFRVT
-405 GTNGY
+405 GNGY
-410 DQTATTNDAGELL
+410 DQTATTDANGELL

-488 HVTGTN
+488 RVTGD
-494 GYDQTATTND
+494 GYDQTATTD
-504 AGELLLEKLL
+504 ANGELLLENLL
-514 PGTYTV
+514 PGTYTI

-536 ITVKADA
+536 VTVKADA
-543 VAEIKFENV
+543 VAEVTFRNT

-719 EPDGEIEVEFTFDA
+719 EPDG
-733 RSIQEKTDLVVF
+733 
-745 EGLRSD
+745 
-751 GIELAVHADIEDVGQ
+751 
-766 TVTIIPPE
+766 
-774 IHTTADVDGEKAV
+774 
-787 GASGVITLTDTV
+787 
-799 SYKHLIPG
+799 
-807 KEYTL
+807 
-812 TGKLMDKAT
+812 
-821 GEAFLLDGK
+821 
-830 EITSEVT
+830 
-837 FTPDEPDGVIEVEF
+837 VIEVEF

-920 VKYENLLPGKEYTV
+920 VKYENLIPGKEYTV
-934 FGELMDKSTGKSF
+934 FGELMDKATGKSF

-966 GEVKVEFT
+966 GEVNVEFT

-1028 LPWSILCGAAALGT
+1028 LPWSILCGAAALGA

>member
-26 AYTAGDNVNVYLDL
+26 AYTVGDNVNVYLDL
-40 TALLSLPEHHLL
+40 TALLSLPEHNLL

-91 VSSTATVL
+91 VTSAATVL
-99 EDTTYWTNLSI
+99 VDTPYWASLSK
-110 RAQQGITYALIYGC
+110 AAKDGITYALLYGC
-124 PSYSNEFFGYA
+124 PHYSNEFFGYA

-140 IWEYQTGARTSAT
+140 IWEYQTGARLTAT
-153 QSCGMFSTTLAS
+153 NKVGMFSTTLAS
-165 NSRLK
+165 SSRLK

-175 ILAQIALHQALPS
+175 ILAQIALHEKLPS
-188 FNRQKIT
+188 FDGKKIT

-212 TFRNDQWSISAS
+212 TFRNDQWSIAGSN
-224 AAKSGVVVEQTGNN
+224 SGVVVEQTGDN
-238 LFVYATEALAPN
+238 LFIYATEALTPN

-259 KLLVSTGN
+259 KLLVATGN

-294 VNATGALKIKK
+294 VNATGSLKIKK
-305 TSEDGVVAGITFR
+305 TSEDGIVAGITFR
-318 VTGNNYDQ
+318 VTGNGYDQ
-326 TVTTDTNGELL
+326 TATTNDAGELL
-337 LEKLLPG
+337 LQNLLPG
-344 TYTVTEQDAPDRYEP
+344 TYTVTEQNAPDRYEP
-359 QQPQTVTVTANATAE
+359 QQPKTVTVTANATAE
-374 VQFSNVL
+374 VTFSNVL
-381 KRGSLKIRKVSE
+381 KRGNLKIKKVSE

-457 TAEVQFSN
+457 TAEVTFSN
-465 VLKRGSLKI
+465 VLKRGNLKI
-474 RKVSEDGVVAGITF
+474 KKVSEDGVVAGITF

-575 GVFSADE
+575 GLFAADE
-582 TEFTKETAVQIATS
+582 TEFTKETAVQLSTS
-596 DEHGQFA
+596 DENGRFA
-603 FEDVLFGSWLIKEL
+603 FANVLYGDWIIKEL
-617 EPAEGFLANEKIYP
+617 KPAEGFLPNEKIYP
-631 VTIFENAQRLEI
+631 VTISENAQRLEI

-654 TTATVGGEKAVGASG
+654 TTATVDGEKAVGAAG

-706 GEEITSEVTFTPD
+706 GKEITSEVTFTPD
-719 EPDGEIEVEFTFDA
+719 EPDGVIEVEFTFDA
-733 RSIQEKTDLVVF
+733 RLIQIETDLVVF

-821 GEAFLLDGK
+821 GKAFLLDGK

-882 IEDVGQTVTIIPPEI
+882 IED
-897 HTTATIGGK
+897 
-906 KEATAAGTITIEDV
+906 
-920 VKYENLLPGKEYTV
+920 
-934 FGELMDKSTGKSF
+934 
-947 LVDGKPVT
+947 
-955 AEATFTPEKSS
+955 
-966 GEVKVEFT
+966 
-974 FDAAGISEKTDIVVF
+974 
-989 EAVYHEKVLLAVH
+989 
-1002 ADIEDEGQTVTIT
+1002 EGQTVTIT

-1028 LPWSILCGAAALGT
+1028 LPWSILCGAAALGA

>member
-1 MKQCKRLAALLLCMV
+1 MKQCKRLAALLLCLV

-66 NGNTLTTSGEW
+66 NGNTLTTSGDW

-91 VSSTATVL
+91 VTSGT
-99 EDTTYWTNLSI
+99 TNLVDTPYWRTLS
-110 RAQQGITYALIYGC
+110 RNARFGITYALIYGC
-124 PSYSNEFFGYA
+124 PNYSNEFYGYA

-140 IWEYQTGARTSAT
+140 IWEYQTGARISAT
-153 QSCGMFSTTLAS
+153 DNVGMFSTTLS
-165 NSRLK
+165 SSSRLK

-175 ILAQIALHQALPS
+175 ILAQIALHQMTPS
-188 FNRQKIT
+188 FDGQKIT

-212 TFRNDQWSISAS
+212 TFRNDQWSIAGSN
-224 AAKSGVVVEQTGNN
+224 SGVVVEQTGDN
-238 LFVYATEALAPN
+238 LFIYATEALTPN

-259 KLLVSTGN
+259 KLLVATGN

-294 VNATGALKIKK
+294 VNATGSLKIRK
-305 TSEDGVVAGITFR
+305 TSEDGIVAGITFR
-318 VTGNNYDQ
+318 VTGNGYDQ
-326 TVTTDTNGELL
+326 TATTNDAGELL
-337 LEKLLPG
+337 LQNLLPG
-344 TYTVTEQDAPDRYEP
+344 TYTVTEQNAPDRYEP
-359 QQPQTVTVTANATAE
+359 QQPKTVTVTANATAE
-374 VQFSNVL
+374 VTFSNVL
-381 KRGSLKIRKVSE
+381 KRGNLKIKKVSE

-405 GTNGY
+405 GNNY

-457 TAEVQFSN
+457 TAEVRFSN
-465 VLKRGSLKI
+465 VLKRGDLKI
-474 RKVSEDGVVAGITF
+474 KKTSEDGIVAGITF
-488 HVTGTN
+488 RVTGN
-494 GYDQTATTND
+494 NYDQTATTND

-529 APQQPKT
+529 APQQPQT
-536 ITVKADA
+536 VTVKADA

-774 IHTTADVDGEKAV
+774 IHTTA
-787 GASGVITLTDTV
+787 
-799 SYKHLIPG
+799 
-807 KEYTL
+807 
-812 TGKLMDKAT
+812 
-821 GEAFLLDGK
+821 
-830 EITSEVT
+830 
-837 FTPDEPDGVIEVEF
+837 
-851 TFDARLIQ
+851 
-859 IETDLVVFEGLRS
+859 
-872 DGIELAVHAD
+872 
-882 IEDVGQTVTIIPPEI
+882 
-897 HTTATIGGK
+897 TIGGK

-920 VKYENLLPGKEYTV
+920 VNYENLIPGKEYTV

-1028 LPWSILCGAAALGT
+1028 LPWSILCGAAALGA